1 MYQITNLKF
10 KLLYKF
16 FSKIFLLV
24 LTLII
29 ISLISIFI
37 LINTSKPSNDG
48 ELIINQILDSVSIK
62 KDQWG
67 IPHIEAKNQHDALF
81 AYGYTVAKDR
91 LFQMDLQR
99 RLARGELSEILGEDL
114 LEIDKMFRSYLIAH
128 KAKQYISDT
137 SKISAYALKYIDA
150 YIQGVN
156 YFIKTGP
163 KTIEHRLIGADVR
176 PFDRLDVASMTIY
189 MSFSLM
195 DGIRRDMLFSML
207 KEKISK
213 SDLLLIF
220 PDYAD
225 NNFLTIMEEE
235 IDSIPKRTY
244 PSLDKMNDSAYKK
257 LISYF
262 DLTEKVTGFVPPFHG
277 SNSWVLSPFRSK
289 SGNAILANDPH
300 IGLSKPDVWYEAHIS
315 YPGYNNYGYYI
326 PTIPFPLIGHD
337 DFKAWGMTMFEND
350 EVDLYSETFN
360 PKNENQVL
368 FDGRWVNAQVIKQ
381 QIKVKDKKDEN
392 LSIRVT
398 SHGPIISDYIDGYN
412 GNPLAFSWVFYNLEN
427 PFLDMLYEITIADN
441 ITDFQSSV
449 SKIAS
454 PGLNFSYA
462 DKEGNIAGWATGRLP
477 IRDSSVNAKSILDG
491 SNPNHNIKSYVSFI
505 NNPQMINPK
514 SGVIITAN
522 NLPTANKI
530 EDIPRLDGYFRST
543 DRAQRIYSLLDKQE
557 TWSTE
562 ELKKVQ
568 NDDFLISSLNL
579 NNEIIA
585 SLNTQTKKF
594 SPIETTAFKLLKE
607 WDGNMP
613 IDSKGNSI
621 FQLTIYH
628 ILRETLEPSLGKDY
642 FRIYMN
648 NLDHWD
654 FFKNL
659 MYKKSVPFIRD
670 LTNSKEEVFN
680 NLIYTGFKNAILE
693 ITNKLGN
700 NSNAWEWGNI
710 HTITYEHPLG
720 KVSPLNYIFNLGPFP
735 MPAGNNVINKSMSTP
750 GNHDY
755 KVTSLP
761 STRRLI
767 DIGNPE
773 NSYSIIPSGNSGN
786 FWSKHYDDQLEL
798 FLNGKYR
805 QVNFSK
811 AQVNSNTKHELLL
824 TPN

>member
-1 MYQITNLKF
+1 MYKV
-10 KLLYKF
+10 
-16 FSKIFLLV
+16 FSRIIYLILGLV
-24 LTLII
+24 FATVII
-29 ISLISIFI
+29 IYGTISL
-37 LINTSKPSNDG
+37 SKPSNDG
-48 ELIINQILDSVSIK
+48 KLVVDYILEKVSIK

-67 IPHIEAKNQHDALF
+67 IPHIEAKNQYDALF

-91 LFQMDLQR
+91 LFQMDIQR

-114 LEIDKMFRSYLIAH
+114 IEIDKMFRTYLISY
-128 KAKQYISDT
+128 KAKQYLSDT
-137 SKISAYALKYIDA
+137 SKISPDALKYIDA

-163 KTIEHRLIGADVR
+163 KTIEHRLIREEVR

-213 SDLLLIF
+213 IDLAIIF

-225 NNFLTIMEEE
+225 NNFLTIMEEQ
-235 IDSIPKRTY
+235 IDSIPKRNY
-244 PSLDKMNDSAYKK
+244 SNEDQMSDSAYKK

-262 DLTEKVTGFVPPFHG
+262 DLTEKVTGLVPLFHG
-277 SNSWVLSPFRSK
+277 SNSWVLSPFRSS

-350 EVDLYSETFN
+350 EVDLYKEIFN
-360 PKNENQVL
+360 PENENLVL
-368 FDGRWVNAQVIKQ
+368 FDGKWVNSKVIKE
-381 QIKVKDKKDEN
+381 QIKVKDKNQED
-392 LSIRVT
+392 LTIRVT
-398 SHGPIISDYIDGYN
+398 SHGPIISDYIDGYT
-412 GNPLAFSWVFYNLEN
+412 GSPLAFSWVFYNLEN
-427 PFLDMLYEITIADN
+427 PFFDMLYEITTAND

-449 SKIAS
+449 SKVTS

-462 DKEGNIAGWATGRLP
+462 DEEGNIAWWTSGRLP
-477 IRDSSVNAKSILDG
+477 VRDSNINAKSILDG
-491 SNPNHNIKSYVSFI
+491 SNPNHNIKSYVSFE

-522 NLPTANKI
+522 NLPTANEI
-530 EDIPRLDGYFRST
+530 ESIPRLDGYFRTT
-543 DRAQRIYSLLDKQE
+543 DRAHRIYQLLAQQE
-557 TWSTE
+557 KWSTE
-562 ELKKVQ
+562 ELKKIQ
-568 NDDFLISSLNL
+568 NDDFLFSGLRINK
-579 NNEIIA
+579 EIITALKPLA
-585 SLNTQTKKF
+585 SQF
-594 SPIETTAFKLLKE
+594 SSSESKAYEFLE
-607 WDGNMP
+607 QWDGYMP
-613 IDSKGNSI
+613 VDSKGASI

-628 ILRETLEPSLGKDY
+628 VLKAALEPTLGKDY

-654 FFKNL
+654 FFKNFIF
-659 MYKKSVPFIRD
+659 KKIVPFQVDSLQI
-670 LTNSKEEVFN
+670 NEELRYK
-680 NLIYTGFKNAILE
+680 LIHNGFVNAVNE
-693 ITNKLGN
+693 IKDKLGEDIN
-700 NSNAWEWGNI
+700 NWDWGKI

-720 KVSPLNYIFNLGPFP
+720 KLSPLDYIFNLGPFP
-735 MPAGNNVINKSMSTP
+735 IPGANNVINKSMSTP

-767 DIGNPE
+767 DIGSPE
-773 NSYSIIPSGNSGN
+773 NSYSIVPSGNSGN
-786 FWSKHYDDQLEL
+786 FWSDHYEDQLNL

-805 QVNFSK
+805 KINFSK
-811 AQVNSNTKHELLL
+811 GQINSNLSHELLL

>member
-1 MYQITNLKF
+1 MNKNF
-10 KLLYKF
+10 ARF
-16 FSKIFLLV
+16 IFVFIALV
-24 LTLII
+24 FTII
-29 ISLISIFI
+29 ISIYSII
-37 LINTSKPSNDG
+37 VISKPSNDG
-48 ELIINQILDSVSIK
+48 KLVVNEILSNVTVK

-114 LEIDKMFRSYLIAH
+114 VEIDKMFRTYLISY

-137 SKISAYALKYIDA
+137 SKINPDALKYIDA

-163 KTIEHRLIGADVR
+163 KTIEHRLIGEDVR

-213 SDLLLIF
+213 TDLAIIF

-235 IDSIPKRTY
+235 IDSIPKRNY
-244 PSLDKMNDSAYKK
+244 PSEQQMNDSAYEK

-262 DLTEKVTGFVPPFHG
+262 DLTEKVTGLVPTFHG
-277 SNSWVLSPFRSK
+277 SNSWVLSPFRST

-337 DFKAWGMTMFEND
+337 DIKAWGMTMFEND

-360 PKNENQVL
+360 PENENQVF
-368 FDGRWVNAQVIKQ
+368 FDGKWVNSQVIKE
-381 QIKVKDKKDEN
+381 QIKVKDKQQED

-412 GNPLAFSWVFYNLEN
+412 GSPLAFSWIFYNLEN
-427 PFLDMLYEITIADN
+427 PFFDMLYEITIAEN

-462 DKEGNIAGWATGRLP
+462 DKKGNIAWWATGRLP
-477 IRDSSVNAKSILDG
+477 IRDSNVNAKSILDG
-491 SNPNHNIKSYVSFI
+491 SNPNHNIKSYVSFE

-514 SGVIITAN
+514 SGIIITAN
-522 NLPTANKI
+522 NLPTANNI
-530 EDIPRLDGYFRST
+530 ESIPRLDGYFRST
-543 DRAQRIYSLLDKQE
+543 DRAHRIYQLLDLKQ

-568 NDDFLISSLNL
+568 NDDFLISGLTINK
-579 NNEIIA
+579 EIISA
-585 SLNTQTKKF
+585 LEPLNGQF
-594 SPIETTAFKLLKE
+594 SNSESKAYEFLKQ
-607 WDGNMP
+607 WDGYMP
-613 IDSKGNSI
+613 IDSKGASI

-628 ILRETLEPSLGKDY
+628 ILKVALEPTLGEDY

-659 MYKKSVPFIRD
+659 MYKKMVPFLVNSIQTMEKV
-670 LTNSKEEVFN
+670 TNEI
-680 NLIYTGFKNAILE
+680 IYKGFVNAVDE
-693 ITNKLGN
+693 INDKLGEDIN
-700 NSNAWEWGNI
+700 NWDWGNI

-720 KVSPLNYIFNLGPFP
+720 KISPLDYIFNLGPFP
-735 MPAGNNVINKSMSTP
+735 IPGANNVINKSMSTP

-755 KVTSLP
+755 KVSSLP

-773 NSYSIIPSGNSGN
+773 NSYSVIPSGNSGN

-805 QVNFSK
+805 KINFSMI
-811 AQVNSNTKHELLL
+811 QVNSNLSHELLL

>member
-1 MYQITNLKF
+1 MYKV
-10 KLLYKF
+10 
-16 FSKIFLLV
+16 FSRIIFVFIALV
-24 LTLII
+24 FTLII
-29 ISLISIFI
+29 SIYSI
-37 LINTSKPSNDG
+37 LEISKPSNDG
-48 ELIINQILDSVSIK
+48 KVVVEEIFEAVSIK

-114 LEIDKMFRSYLIAH
+114 IEIDKMFRTYLISY
-128 KAKQYISDT
+128 KAKQYLSDT
-137 SKISAYALKYIDA
+137 SKISSDALKYIDA

-163 KTIEHRLIGADVR
+163 KTIEHRLIREDVR

-213 SDLLLIF
+213 NDLAIIF

-235 IDSIPKRTY
+235 IDSIPKRNY
-244 PSLDKMNDSAYKK
+244 SSKEQINDSAYKK

-262 DLTEKVTGFVPPFHG
+262 DLTEKVTGLVPPFHG
-277 SNSWVLSPFRSK
+277 SNSWVLSPSRSS

-350 EVDLYSETFN
+350 EVDLYKETFN
-360 PKNENQVL
+360 PENENQVL
-368 FDGRWVNAQVIKQ
+368 FDGKWVNSQVIKE
-381 QIKVKDKKDEN
+381 QIKVKDKSPED
-392 LSIRVT
+392 LTIRVT
-398 SHGPIISDYIDGYN
+398 SHGPIISDYIDGYT
-412 GNPLAFSWVFYNLEN
+412 GSPLAFSWVFYNLEN
-427 PFLDMLYEITIADN
+427 PFFDMLYDVTTSNDIA
-441 ITDFQSSV
+441 DFQSSI
-449 SKIAS
+449 SKVTS
-454 PGLNFSYA
+454 PGLNFSYV
-462 DKEGNIAGWATGRLP
+462 DKEGNIAWWATGRLP
-477 IRDSSVNAKSILDG
+477 VRDSNINAKSILDG
-491 SNPNHNIKSYVSFI
+491 SNPDHNIKSYVSFE

-522 NLPTANKI
+522 NLPTANEI
-530 EDIPRLDGYFRST
+530 ESIPRLDGYFRST
-543 DRAQRIYSLLDKQE
+543 DRAHRIYQLLAQKE

-562 ELKKVQ
+562 ELKKIQ
-568 NDDFLISSLNL
+568 NDDFLISGLIINKEITAAL
-579 NNEIIA
+579 DPFNN
-585 SLNTQTKKF
+585 QF
-594 SPIETTAFKLLKE
+594 SPSESKAYQLLKT

-613 IDSKGNSI
+613 VDSKGACV

-628 ILRETLEPSLGKDY
+628 VLKVTLEPTLGKDY

-659 MYKKSVPFIRD
+659 MYKKTVPFQEES
-670 LTNSKEEVFN
+670 LQSNEKVTNE
-680 NLIYTGFKNAILE
+680 LIYNGFVNAVDE
-693 ITNKLGN
+693 INEKLGVDIN
-700 NSNAWEWGNI
+700 NWDWGNI
-710 HTITYEHPLG
+710 HTITFEHPLG
-720 KVSPLNYIFNLGPFP
+720 KVSPLDYIFNLGPFP

-755 KVTSLP
+755 KVSSLP

-773 NSYSIIPSGNSGN
+773 NSYAIIPSGNSGN
-786 FWSKHYDDQLEL
+786 FWSNHYDDQLNL
-798 FLNGKYR
+798 FLDGKYR
-805 QVNFSK
+805 KINFSK
-811 AQVNSNTKHELLL
+811 PQINSNLSHELLL
-824 TPN
+824 TPK

>member
-1 MYQITNLKF
+1 MYKV
-10 KLLYKF
+10 
-16 FSKIFLLV
+16 FSRIIFV
-24 LTLII
+24 FIGFVFTLII
-29 ISLISIFI
+29 SIFSI
-37 LINTSKPSNDG
+37 LEISKPSNDG
-48 ELIINQILDSVSIK
+48 KVVVEEIFEAVSIK

-114 LEIDKMFRSYLIAH
+114 IEIDKMFRTYLISY
-128 KAKQYISDT
+128 KAKQYLSDT
-137 SKISAYALKYIDA
+137 SKISSDALKYIDA

-163 KTIEHRLIGADVR
+163 KTIEHRLIREDVR

-213 SDLLLIF
+213 NDLAIIF

-235 IDSIPKRTY
+235 IDSIPKRNY
-244 PSLDKMNDSAYKK
+244 SNDEQMNDSAYKK

-262 DLTEKVTGFVPPFHG
+262 DLTEKVTGLVPPFHG
-277 SNSWVLSPFRSK
+277 SNSWVLSPSRSS

-350 EVDLYSETFN
+350 EVDLYKETFN
-360 PKNENQVL
+360 PENENQVF
-368 FDGRWVNAQVIKQ
+368 FDGKWVNSQEINE
-381 QIKVKDKKDEN
+381 QIKVKDKSPEDLN
-392 LSIRVT
+392 IRVT
-398 SHGPIISDYIDGYN
+398 SHGPIISDYIDGYT
-412 GNPLAFSWVFYNLEN
+412 GSPLAFSWVFYNLEN
-427 PFLDMLYEITIADN
+427 PFFDMLYDVTTSNDIA
-441 ITDFQSSV
+441 DFQSSI
-449 SKIAS
+449 SKVTS
-454 PGLNFSYA
+454 PGLNFSYV
-462 DKEGNIAGWATGRLP
+462 DKEGNIAWWATGRLP
-477 IRDSSVNAKSILDG
+477 VRDSNINAKSILDG
-491 SNPNHNIKSYVSFI
+491 SNPDHNIKSYVSFE

-522 NLPTANKI
+522 NLPTANEI
-530 EDIPRLDGYFRST
+530 ESIPRLDGYFRST
-543 DRAQRIYSLLDKQE
+543 DRAHRIYQLLAQKE

-562 ELKKVQ
+562 ELKKIQ
-568 NDDFLISSLNL
+568 NDDFLISGLIINKEITAALEPL
-579 NNEIIA
+579 NN
-585 SLNTQTKKF
+585 QF
-594 SPIETTAFKLLKE
+594 SPSESKAYQLLKT

-613 IDSKGNSI
+613 VDSKGACV

-628 ILRETLEPSLGKDY
+628 VLKVTLEPTLGKDY

-659 MYKKSVPFIRD
+659 MYKKTVPFQEES
-670 LTNSKEEVFN
+670 LQSNEKVTNE
-680 NLIYTGFKNAILE
+680 LIYNGFVNAVDE
-693 ITNKLGN
+693 INEKLGLDIN
-700 NSNAWEWGNI
+700 NWDWGNI
-710 HTITYEHPLG
+710 HTITFEHPLG
-720 KVSPLNYIFNLGPFP
+720 KVSPLDYIFNLGPFP

-755 KVTSLP
+755 KVSSLP

-773 NSYSIIPSGNSGN
+773 NSYAIIPSGNSGN
-786 FWSKHYDDQLEL
+786 FWSNHYDDQLNL
-798 FLNGKYR
+798 FLDGKYR
-805 QVNFSK
+805 KINFSK
-811 AQVNSNTKHELLL
+811 PQINSNLSHELLL
-824 TPN
+824 TPK

>member
-1 MYQITNLKF
+1 MYKV
-10 KLLYKF
+10 
-16 FSKIFLLV
+16 FSRIIFV
-24 LTLII
+24 FIGFVFTLII
-29 ISLISIFI
+29 SIFSI
-37 LINTSKPSNDG
+37 LEISKPSNDG
-48 ELIINQILDSVSIK
+48 KVVVEEIFEAVSIK

-114 LEIDKMFRSYLIAH
+114 IEIDKMFRTYLISY
-128 KAKQYISDT
+128 KAKQYLSDT
-137 SKISAYALKYIDA
+137 SKISSDALKYIDA

-163 KTIEHRLIGADVR
+163 KTIEHRLIREDVR

-213 SDLLLIF
+213 NDLAIIF

-235 IDSIPKRTY
+235 IDSIPKRNY
-244 PSLDKMNDSAYKK
+244 SSKEQINDSAYKK

-262 DLTEKVTGFVPPFHG
+262 DLTEKVTGLVPPFHG
-277 SNSWVLSPFRSK
+277 SNSWVLSPSRSS

-350 EVDLYSETFN
+350 EVDLYKETFN
-360 PKNENQVL
+360 PENENQVF
-368 FDGRWVNAQVIKQ
+368 FDGKWVNSQEINE
-381 QIKVKDKKDEN
+381 QIKVKDKSPEDLN
-392 LSIRVT
+392 IRVT
-398 SHGPIISDYIDGYN
+398 SHGPIISDYIDGYT
-412 GNPLAFSWVFYNLEN
+412 GSPLAFSWVFYNLEN
-427 PFLDMLYEITIADN
+427 PFFDMLYDVTTSNDIA
-441 ITDFQSSV
+441 DFQSSI
-449 SKIAS
+449 SKVTS
-454 PGLNFSYA
+454 PGLNFSYV
-462 DKEGNIAGWATGRLP
+462 DKEGNIAWWATGRLP
-477 IRDSSVNAKSILDG
+477 VRDSNINAKSILDG
-491 SNPNHNIKSYVSFI
+491 SNPDHNIKSYVSFE

-522 NLPTANKI
+522 NLPTANEI
-530 EDIPRLDGYFRST
+530 ESIPRLDGYFRST
-543 DRAQRIYSLLDKQE
+543 DRAHRIYQLLAQKE

-562 ELKKVQ
+562 ELKKIQ
-568 NDDFLISSLNL
+568 NDDFLISGLIINKEITAALEPL
-579 NNEIIA
+579 NN
-585 SLNTQTKKF
+585 QF
-594 SPIETTAFKLLKE
+594 SPSESKAYQLLKT

-613 IDSKGNSI
+613 VDSKGACV

-628 ILRETLEPSLGKDY
+628 VLKVTLEPTLGKDY

-659 MYKKSVPFIRD
+659 MYKKIVPFQEES
-670 LTNSKEEVFN
+670 LQSNEKVTNE
-680 NLIYTGFKNAILE
+680 LIYNGFVNAVDE
-693 ITNKLGN
+693 INEKLGLDIN
-700 NSNAWEWGNI
+700 NWDWGNI
-710 HTITYEHPLG
+710 HTITFEHPLG
-720 KVSPLNYIFNLGPFP
+720 KVSPLDYIFNLGPFP

-755 KVTSLP
+755 KVSSLP

-773 NSYSIIPSGNSGN
+773 NSYAIIPSGNSGN
-786 FWSKHYDDQLEL
+786 FWSNHYDDQLNL
-798 FLNGKYR
+798 FLDGKYR
-805 QVNFSK
+805 KINFSK
-811 AQVNSNTKHELLL
+811 PQINSNLSHELLL
-824 TPN
+824 TPK

>member
-1 MYQITNLKF
+1 M
-10 KLLYKF
+10 
-16 FSKIFLLV
+16 FSRIIY
-24 LTLII
+24 LII
-29 ISLISIFI
+29 GLVFAIVIII
-37 LINTSKPSNDG
+37 YGMVIISKPNNDG
-48 ELIINQILDSVSIK
+48 KVVVDEILETVSIK

-67 IPHIEAKNQHDALF
+67 IPHILAKNQHDALF

-91 LFQMDLQR
+91 LFQMDIQR
-99 RLARGELSEILGEDL
+99 RLAKGELSEILGEDL
-114 LEIDKMFRSYLIAH
+114 IEIDKMFRTYLISN
-128 KAKQYISDT
+128 KAKQYLSDT
-137 SKISAYALKYIDA
+137 SKISSGALKYIDA

-163 KTIEHRLIGADVR
+163 KTIEHRLIGEEVR

-213 SDLLLIF
+213 NDLAIIF

-235 IDSIPKRTY
+235 IDSIPKRNY
-244 PSLDKMNDSAYKK
+244 FNEEQMSDSSYKK

-262 DLTEKVTGFVPPFHG
+262 DLTEKVTGLVPPFHG
-277 SNSWVLSPFRSK
+277 SNSWVLSPSRSS

-350 EVDLYSETFN
+350 EVDLYKETFN
-360 PKNENQVL
+360 PENKNQVF
-368 FDGRWVNAQVIKQ
+368 FDGKWVNSQVIKE
-381 QIKVKDKKDEN
+381 QIKVKDKSPED
-392 LSIRVT
+392 LTIRVT
-398 SHGPIISDYIDGYN
+398 SHGPIISDYIDGYT
-412 GNPLAFSWVFYNLEN
+412 GSPLAFSWVFYNLEN
-427 PFLDMLYEITIADN
+427 PFFDMLYEVTTAND

-449 SKIAS
+449 SKVTS
-454 PGLNFSYA
+454 PGLNFSYV
-462 DKEGNIAGWATGRLP
+462 DKEGNIAWWATGRLP
-477 IRDSSVNAKSILDG
+477 VRDSNINAKSILDG
-491 SNPNHNIKSYVSFI
+491 SNPNHNIKSYVSFE

-522 NLPTANKI
+522 NLPTANEI
-530 EDIPRLDGYFRST
+530 ESIPRLDGYFRST
-543 DRAQRIYSLLDKQE
+543 DRAHRIYQLLDKQE

-562 ELKKVQ
+562 ELKKIQ
-568 NDDFLISSLNL
+568 NDDFLFSGLGIK
-579 NNEIIA
+579 NEIITA
-585 SLNTQTKKF
+585 LKPLAGQFLNAESKAY
-594 SPIETTAFKLLKE
+594 ELLKQ
-607 WDGNMP
+607 WDGYMP
-613 IDSKGNSI
+613 IGSKGASI

-628 ILRETLEPSLGKDY
+628 VLKTALEPTLGKDY

-659 MYKKSVPFIRD
+659 IYKKIVPFQGD
-670 LTNSKEEVFN
+670 SLKVKENVINELLYN
-680 NLIYTGFKNAILE
+680 GFVNAVDE
-693 ITNKLGN
+693 IKDKLGDDIN
-700 NSNAWEWGNI
+700 NWDWGNI

-720 KVSPLNYIFNLGPFP
+720 KLSPLDYIFNLGPFP
-735 MPAGNNVINKSMSTP
+735 IPGANNVINKSMSTP

-755 KVTSLP
+755 KVSSLP

-767 DIGNPE
+767 DIGSPE
-773 NSYSIIPSGNSGN
+773 NSYSVIPSGNSGN
-786 FWSKHYDDQLEL
+786 FWSNHYDDQLNL
-798 FLNGKYR
+798 FINGNYR
-805 QVNFSK
+805 KINFSNE
-811 AQVNSNTKHELLL
+811 QIDRNLSHELLL
-824 TPN
+824 TPK

>member
-1 MYQITNLKF
+1 MYKV
-10 KLLYKF
+10 
-16 FSKIFLLV
+16 FSRIIFVFIGLV
-24 LTLII
+24 FTLII
-29 ISLISIFI
+29 SIFSI
-37 LINTSKPSNDG
+37 LEISKPSNDG
-48 ELIINQILDSVSIK
+48 KVVVEEILEKVYIK

-81 AYGYTVAKDR
+81 AYGYTIAKDR
-91 LFQMDLQR
+91 LFQMDIQR

-114 LEIDKMFRSYLIAH
+114 IEIDKMFRTYLISY
-128 KAKQYISDT
+128 KAKQYLSDT
-137 SKISAYALKYIDA
+137 SKISSDALKYIDA

-163 KTIEHRLIGADVR
+163 KTIEHRLIGEEVR

-207 KEKISK
+207 KDKISK
-213 SDLLLIF
+213 NDLAIIF

-235 IDSIPKRTY
+235 IDSIPKRNY
-244 PSLDKMNDSAYKK
+244 SNEERMSDSAYKK

-262 DLTEKVTGFVPPFHG
+262 NLTEKVTGLVPPFHG
-277 SNSWVLSPFRSK
+277 SNSWVLSPSRSS

-350 EVDLYSETFN
+350 EVDLYRETFN
-360 PKNENQVL
+360 PENENQVF
-368 FDGRWVNAQVIKQ
+368 FDGKWINSQVIKE
-381 QIKVKDKKDEN
+381 QIKVKDKSPED
-392 LSIRVT
+392 LTIRVT
-398 SHGPIISDYIDGYN
+398 SHGPIISDYIDGYK
-412 GNPLAFSWVFYNLEN
+412 GFPLAFSWVFYNLEN
-427 PFLDMLYEITIADN
+427 PFFDMLYDITTANN
-441 ITDFQSSV
+441 ITDFQYSV
-449 SKIAS
+449 SKVTS
-454 PGLNFSYA
+454 PGLNFSYV
-462 DKEGNIAGWATGRLP
+462 DKKGNIAWWATGRLP
-477 IRDSSVNAKSILDG
+477 IRDSNINAKSILDG
-491 SNPNHNIKSYVSFI
+491 SNPNHNIKSYVSFE

-530 EDIPRLDGYFRST
+530 ESIPRLDGYFRST
-543 DRAQRIYSLLDKQE
+543 DRAHRIYQLLDQQKK
-557 TWSTE
+557 WSTE
-562 ELKKVQ
+562 ELKKIQ
-568 NDDFLISSLNL
+568 NDDFLFSGLRINK
-579 NNEIIA
+579 EIITA
-585 SLNTQTKKF
+585 LKPVAGQF
-594 SPIETTAFKLLKE
+594 SNAERKAYEFLKQ
-607 WDGNMP
+607 WDGYML
-613 IDSKGNSI
+613 IDSKGAII

-628 ILRETLEPSLGKDY
+628 VLKAALEPTLGKDY

-654 FFKNL
+654 FFKNIIFN
-659 MYKKSVPFIRD
+659 KIVPFQED
-670 LTNSKEEVFN
+670 SLQSNEKV
-680 NLIYTGFKNAILE
+680 
-693 ITNKLGN
+693 TNKLIYNGFVNAVDEINVKLGLDIN
-700 NSNAWEWGNI
+700 NWEWGNI

-720 KVSPLNYIFNLGPFP
+720 KVSPLDYIFNLGPFP
-735 MPAGNNVINKSMSTP
+735 IPGANNVINKSMSTP

-755 KVTSLP
+755 KVSSLP

-773 NSYSIIPSGNSGN
+773 NSYSIVPSGNSGN
-786 FWSKHYDDQLEL
+786 FWSNHYDDQLNL
-798 FLNGKYR
+798 FLQGMYR
-805 QVNFSK
+805 KINFSK
-811 AQVNSNTKHELLL
+811 GQINSNLSHELLL

>member
-1 MYQITNLKF
+1 
-10 KLLYKF
+10 LYKV
-16 FSKIFLLV
+16 FSRIIYLILGLV
-24 LTLII
+24 FAIVII
-29 ISLISIFI
+29 IYGTISL
-37 LINTSKPSNDG
+37 SKPSNDG
-48 ELIINQILDSVSIK
+48 KVVVDDLLEKVSIK

-91 LFQMDLQR
+91 LFQMDIQR

-114 LEIDKMFRSYLIAH
+114 IEIDKMFRTYLISY
-128 KAKQYISDT
+128 KAKQYLSDT
-137 SKISAYALKYIDA
+137 SKISSDALKYIDA

-163 KTIEHRLIGADVR
+163 KTIEHRLIREKVR

-213 SDLLLIF
+213 NDLAIIF

-235 IDSIPKRTY
+235 IDSIPKRNY
-244 PSLDKMNDSAYKK
+244 SNEEQMSDSSYKK

-262 DLTEKVTGFVPPFHG
+262 DLTEKVTGLVPPFHG
-277 SNSWVLSPFRSK
+277 SNSWVLSPSRSS

-350 EVDLYSETFN
+350 EVDLYKETFN
-360 PKNENQVL
+360 PENENQVF
-368 FDGRWVNAQVIKQ
+368 FDGKWINSQVIKE
-381 QIKVKDKKDEN
+381 QIKVKDKSHED
-392 LSIRVT
+392 LIIRVT
-398 SHGPIISDYIDGYN
+398 SHGPIISDYIDGYT
-412 GNPLAFSWVFYNLEN
+412 GSPLAFSWVFYNLEN
-427 PFLDMLYEITIADN
+427 PFFDMLYEVTTAND

-449 SKIAS
+449 SKVTS
-454 PGLNFSYA
+454 PGLNFSYV
-462 DKEGNIAGWATGRLP
+462 DKQGNIAWWATGRLP
-477 IRDSSVNAKSILDG
+477 VRDSNINAKSILDG
-491 SNPNHNIKSYVSFI
+491 SNPDHNIKSYVSFE

-522 NLPTANKI
+522 NLPTANEI
-530 EDIPRLDGYFRST
+530 GSIPRLDGYFRST
-543 DRAQRIYSLLDKQE
+543 DRAHRIYQLLDQKE

-562 ELKKVQ
+562 ELKKIQ
-568 NDDFLISSLNL
+568 CDDFLFSGLRINK
-579 NNEIIA
+579 EI
-585 SLNTQTKKF
+585 
-594 SPIETTAFKLLKE
+594 TTALKPLAIQFSSSE
-607 WDGNMP
+607 SKAYEFLEQWDGYMP
-613 IDSKGNSI
+613 VDSKGASI

-628 ILRETLEPSLGKDY
+628 VLKAALEPTLGKDY

-659 MYKKSVPFIRD
+659 MYKKIVPFQEQS
-670 LTNSKEEVFN
+670 LQSNEKVTNE
-680 NLIYTGFKNAILE
+680 LIYNGFVSAVDE
-693 ITNKLGN
+693 IKDKLGEDIN
-700 NSNAWEWGNI
+700 NWDWGNI

-720 KVSPLNYIFNLGPFP
+720 KVSPLDYIFNLGPFP
-735 MPAGNNVINKSMSTP
+735 IPGANNVINKSMSNP

-755 KVTSLP
+755 KVSSLP

-767 DIGNPE
+767 DIGSPE
-773 NSYSIIPSGNSGN
+773 NSYSVVPSGNSGN
-786 FWSKHYDDQLEL
+786 FWSDHYDDQLDL

-805 QVNFSK
+805 KINFSK
-811 AQVNSNTKHELLL
+811 SQINSNLSHELLL

>member
-1 MYQITNLKF
+1 M
-10 KLLYKF
+10 
-16 FSKIFLLV
+16 FSRIIY
-24 LTLII
+24 LII
-29 ISLISIFI
+29 GLVFAIVIII
-37 LINTSKPSNDG
+37 YGMVIISKPNNDG
-48 ELIINQILDSVSIK
+48 KVVVDEILETVSIK

-67 IPHIEAKNQHDALF
+67 IPHILAKNQHDALF

-99 RLARGELSEILGEDL
+99 RLAKGELSEILGEDL
-114 LEIDKMFRSYLIAH
+114 IEIDKMFRTYLISN
-128 KAKQYISDT
+128 KAKQYLSDT
-137 SKISAYALKYIDA
+137 SKISSGALKYIDA

-163 KTIEHRLIGADVR
+163 KTIEHRLIGEEVR

-213 SDLLLIF
+213 NDLAIIF

-235 IDSIPKRTY
+235 IDSIPKRNY
-244 PSLDKMNDSAYKK
+244 FNEEQMSDSSYKK

-262 DLTEKVTGFVPPFHG
+262 DLTEKVTGLVPPFHG
-277 SNSWVLSPFRSK
+277 SNSWVLSPSRSS

-350 EVDLYSETFN
+350 EVDLYKETFN
-360 PKNENQVL
+360 PENKNQVF
-368 FDGRWVNAQVIKQ
+368 FDGKWVNSQVIKE
-381 QIKVKDKKDEN
+381 QIKVKDKSPED
-392 LSIRVT
+392 LTIRVT
-398 SHGPIISDYIDGYN
+398 SHGPIISDYIDGYT
-412 GNPLAFSWVFYNLEN
+412 GSPLAFSWVFYNLEN
-427 PFLDMLYEITIADN
+427 PFFDMLYEVTTAND

-449 SKIAS
+449 SKVTS
-454 PGLNFSYA
+454 PGLNFSYV
-462 DKEGNIAGWATGRLP
+462 DKEGNIAWWATGRLP
-477 IRDSSVNAKSILDG
+477 VRDSNINAKSILDG
-491 SNPNHNIKSYVSFI
+491 SNPNHNIKSYVSFE

-522 NLPTANKI
+522 NLPTANEI
-530 EDIPRLDGYFRST
+530 ESIPRLDGYFRST
-543 DRAQRIYSLLDKQE
+543 DRAHRIYQLLDKQE

-562 ELKKVQ
+562 ELKKIQ
-568 NDDFLISSLNL
+568 NDDFLFSGLGIK
-579 NNEIIA
+579 NEIITA
-585 SLNTQTKKF
+585 LKPLAGQFLNAESKAY
-594 SPIETTAFKLLKE
+594 ELLKQ
-607 WDGNMP
+607 WDGYMP
-613 IDSKGNSI
+613 IGSKGASI

-628 ILRETLEPSLGKDY
+628 VLKTALEPTLGKDY

-659 MYKKSVPFIRD
+659 IYKKIVPFQGDSLKI
-670 LTNSKEEVFN
+670 KENVINE
-680 NLIYTGFKNAILE
+680 LIYNGFVNAVDE
-693 ITNKLGN
+693 IKDKLGDDIN
-700 NSNAWEWGNI
+700 NWDWGNI

-720 KVSPLNYIFNLGPFP
+720 KLSPLDYIFNLGPFP
-735 MPAGNNVINKSMSTP
+735 IPGANNVINKSMSTP

-755 KVTSLP
+755 KVSSLP

-767 DIGNPE
+767 DIGSPE
-773 NSYSIIPSGNSGN
+773 NSYSVIPSGNSGN
-786 FWSKHYDDQLEL
+786 FWSNHYDDQLNL
-798 FLNGKYR
+798 FINGNYR
-805 QVNFSK
+805 EINFSNE
-811 AQVNSNTKHELLL
+811 QINRNLSHELLL
-824 TPN
+824 TPK

>member
-1 MYQITNLKF
+1 MSGLFNFIG
-10 KLLYKF
+10 LYKVFLRF
-16 FSKIFLLV
+16 FYLILGLV
-24 LTLII
+24 FAILII
-29 ISLISIFI
+29 IYGIII
-37 LINTSKPSNDG
+37 ISKPSNDG
-48 ELIINQILDSVSIK
+48 KVVVKGILDTVSIK

-114 LEIDKMFRSYLIAH
+114 VEIDKMFRTYLISY
-128 KAKQYISDT
+128 KANQYISDT
-137 SKISAYALKYIDA
+137 SKISSDALKYIDA

-163 KTIEHRLIGADVR
+163 KTIEHRLIGEEVR

-213 SDLLLIF
+213 NDLSIIF

-235 IDSIPKRTY
+235 IDSIPKRNY
-244 PSLDKMNDSAYKK
+244 SSEEQINDSAYKK

-262 DLTEKVTGFVPPFHG
+262 DLTQKVTGFVPPFHG
-277 SNSWVLSPFRSK
+277 SNSWVLSPSRSS

-315 YPGYNNYGYYI
+315 YPGSNNYGYYI

-350 EVDLYSETFN
+350 EVDLYRETFN
-360 PKNENQVL
+360 PENENQVF
-368 FDGRWVNAQVIKQ
+368 FDGKWVNSQVIKE
-381 QIKVKDKKDEN
+381 QIKVKDKEQEE
-392 LSIRVT
+392 LTIRVT
-398 SHGPIISDYIDGYN
+398 SHGPIISDYIDGYKAS
-412 GNPLAFSWVFYNLEN
+412 PLAFSWVFYNLEN
-427 PFLDMLYEITIADN
+427 PFFDMLYEITIADN
-441 ITDFQSSV
+441 IIDFQSSI
-449 SKIAS
+449 SKVTS

-462 DKEGNIAGWATGRLP
+462 DKNGNIAWWATGRLP
-477 IRDSSVNAKSILDG
+477 IRDSSINAKSILDG
-491 SNPNHNIKSYVSFI
+491 SNPYHNIKSYVSFE

-530 EDIPRLDGYFRST
+530 ESIPRLDGYFRST
-543 DRAQRIYSLLDKQE
+543 DRAHRIYQLLAQQE

-562 ELKKVQ
+562 ELKKIQ
-568 NDDFLISSLNL
+568 NDDFLISGLKI
-579 NNEIIA
+579 NNELITA
-585 SLNTQTKKF
+585 LKPQNNQF
-594 SPIETTAFKLLKE
+594 SSSENKAYQLLKS
-607 WDGNMP
+607 WDGSMS
-613 IDSKGNSI
+613 IGSKGASI
-621 FQLTIYH
+621 FQLTIYQV
-628 ILRETLEPSLGKDY
+628 LKVALEPTLGKEY

-659 MYKKSVPFIRD
+659 IYKKIVPFKEDSI
-670 LTNSKEEVFN
+670 LSNEEVTN
-680 NLIYTGFKNAILE
+680 ELIYNGFVNAVDE
-693 ITNKLGN
+693 INNKLGEDVN
-700 NSNAWEWGNI
+700 NWDWGNI

-720 KVSPLNYIFNLGPFP
+720 KISPLDYIFNLGPFP
-735 MPAGNNVINKSMSTP
+735 IPGANNVINKSMSTT

-767 DIGNPE
+767 DIGSPE
-773 NSYSIIPSGNSGN
+773 NSYSIVPSGNSGN
-786 FWSKHYDDQLEL
+786 FWSDHYDDQLNL

-805 QVNFSK
+805 KINFSK
-811 AQVNSNTKHELLL
+811 GQINSNLSHELLL
-824 TPN
+824 IPN

>member
-1 MYQITNLKF
+1 M
-10 KLLYKF
+10 
-16 FSKIFLLV
+16 FSKIIYLILGLV
-24 LTLII
+24 FSIVII
-29 ISLISIFI
+29 IYWTISL
-37 LINTSKPSNDG
+37 SKPSNDG
-48 ELIINQILDSVSIK
+48 KVVVDEILEKVSIK

-91 LFQMDLQR
+91 LFQMDIQR

-114 LEIDKMFRSYLIAH
+114 IEIDKMFRTYLISN
-128 KAKQYISDT
+128 KAKQYLSDT
-137 SKISAYALKYIDA
+137 SKISSDALKYIDA
-150 YIQGVN
+150 YVQGVN

-163 KTIEHRLIGADVR
+163 KTIEHRLIGEEIR
-176 PFDRLDVASMTIY
+176 SFDRLDVASMTIY

-213 SDLLLIF
+213 NDLAIIF

-235 IDSIPKRTY
+235 IDSIPKRNY
-244 PSLDKMNDSAYKK
+244 SNKERMSDSAYKK

-262 DLTEKVTGFVPPFHG
+262 DLTEKVTGLVPPFHG
-277 SNSWVLSPFRSK
+277 SNSWVLSPSRSS

-350 EVDLYSETFN
+350 EVDLYKETFN
-360 PKNENQVL
+360 PENENQVF
-368 FDGRWVNAQVIKQ
+368 FDGKWENSQEIKE
-381 QIKVKDKKDEN
+381 QIKVKDKSHED
-392 LSIRVT
+392 LTIRVT
-398 SHGPIISDYIDGYN
+398 SHGPIISDYIDGYT
-412 GNPLAFSWVFYNLEN
+412 GFPLAFSWVFYNLEN
-427 PFLDMLYEITIADN
+427 PFFDMLYEVTIADN

-449 SKIAS
+449 SKVTS

-462 DKEGNIAGWATGRLP
+462 DKEGNIAWWATGRLP
-477 IRDSSVNAKSILDG
+477 VRDSNINAKSILDG
-491 SNPNHNIKSYVSFI
+491 SNPDHNIKSYVSFE

-522 NLPTANKI
+522 NLPTANEI
-530 EDIPRLDGYFRST
+530 ESIPRLDGYFRST
-543 DRAQRIYSLLDKQE
+543 DRAHRIYQLLDKQE
-557 TWSTE
+557 KWSTE
-562 ELKKVQ
+562 ELKKIQ
-568 NDDFLISSLNL
+568 NDDFLFSGLRINK
-579 NNEIIA
+579 EIITALKPLA
-585 SLNTQTKKF
+585 SQF
-594 SPIETTAFKLLKE
+594 SSSESKAYEFLE
-607 WDGNMP
+607 QWDGYMP
-613 IDSKGNSI
+613 INSKGASI

-628 ILRETLEPSLGKDY
+628 VLKAALETTLGKDY

-659 MYKKSVPFIRD
+659 IYKKIVPFQGD
-670 LTNSKEEVFN
+670 SLQSNEKV
-680 NLIYTGFKNAILE
+680 
-693 ITNKLGN
+693 TNKLIYNGFVNAVDEITYKLGEDIN
-700 NSNAWEWGNI
+700 NWDWGNI
-710 HTITYEHPLG
+710 HTISYEHPLG
-720 KVSPLNYIFNLGPFP
+720 KVSPLDYIFNLGPFP
-735 MPAGNNVINKSMSTP
+735 IPGANNVINKSMSTP

-767 DIGNPE
+767 DIGSPE
-773 NSYSIIPSGNSGN
+773 NSYSIVPSGNSGN
-786 FWSKHYDDQLEL
+786 FWSDHYDDQLNL

-805 QVNFSK
+805 KINFSK
-811 AQVNSNTKHELLL
+811 GQINSNLSHELLL

>member
-1 MYQITNLKF
+1 MNKV
-10 KLLYKF
+10 
-16 FSKIFLLV
+16 FSRIIYLILGLAFV
-24 LTLII
+24 II
-29 ISLISIFI
+29 IIIYGI
-37 LINTSKPSNDG
+37 VNISKPSNDG
-48 ELIINQILDSVSIK
+48 KLVVDDILEKVSIK

-91 LFQMDLQR
+91 LFQMDIQR

-114 LEIDKMFRSYLIAH
+114 IEIDKMFRTYLISF
-128 KAKQYISDT
+128 KAKQYLSDT
-137 SKISAYALKYIDA
+137 SKISSDALKYIDA

-163 KTIEHRLIGADVR
+163 KTIEHRLIREEVR

-213 SDLLLIF
+213 NDLAIIF

-235 IDSIPKRTY
+235 IDSIPKRNY
-244 PSLDKMNDSAYKK
+244 SNEENMSDSSYKK

-262 DLTEKVTGFVPPFHG
+262 DLTEKVTGLVPPFHG
-277 SNSWVLSPFRSK
+277 SNSWVLSPFRSA

-350 EVDLYSETFN
+350 EVDLYKEIFN
-360 PKNENQVL
+360 PKNKNQVL
-368 FDGRWVNAQVIKQ
+368 FDGKWVNSKVIKE
-381 QIKVKDKKDEN
+381 QIKVKDKNQED
-392 LSIRVT
+392 LAIRVT
-398 SHGPIISDYIDGYN
+398 SHGPIISDYIDGYT
-412 GNPLAFSWVFYNLEN
+412 GSPLAFSWVFYNLEN
-427 PFLDMLYEITIADN
+427 PFFDMLYDITTANN
-441 ITDFQSSV
+441 ITDFKYSV
-449 SKIAS
+449 SQVTS
-454 PGLNFSYA
+454 PGLNFSYV
-462 DKEGNIAGWATGRLP
+462 DKAGNIAWWASGRLP
-477 IRDSSVNAKSILDG
+477 VRDSNINAKSILDG
-491 SNPNHNIKSYVSFI
+491 SNPNHNIKSYVSFE

-522 NLPTANKI
+522 NLPTANEI
-530 EDIPRLDGYFRST
+530 ESIPRLDGYFRST
-543 DRAQRIYSLLDKQE
+543 DRAHRIHQLLAQQE

-562 ELKKVQ
+562 ELKKIQ
-568 NDDFLISSLNL
+568 NDDFLFSGLRINKELITALKPFATQFSSSESKAYEFL
-579 NNEIIA
+579 E
-585 SLNTQTKKF
+585 Q
-594 SPIETTAFKLLKE
+594 
-607 WDGNMP
+607 WDGYMP
-613 IDSKGNSI
+613 VDSKGASI

-628 ILRETLEPSLGKDY
+628 ILKASLEPTLGKDY

-654 FFKNL
+654 FFKNIL
-659 MYKKSVPFIRD
+659 FKKIVPFQGDTLQSNEGLRD
-670 LTNSKEEVFN
+670 KLIFN
-680 NLIYTGFKNAILE
+680 GFVNAVNE
-693 ITNKLGN
+693 IKDKLGEEIN
-700 NSNAWEWGNI
+700 NWDWGNI

-720 KVSPLNYIFNLGPFP
+720 KLSPLDYIFNLGPFP
-735 MPAGNNVINKSMSTP
+735 IPGANNVINKSMSTP
-750 GNHDY
+750 GNHNY
-755 KVTSLP
+755 KVSSLP

-767 DIGNPE
+767 EIGSPE
-773 NSYSIIPSGNSGN
+773 NSYSIVPSGNSGN
-786 FWSKHYDDQLEL
+786 FWSDHYDDQLNL
-798 FLNGKYR
+798 FLSGKYR
-805 QVNFSK
+805 KINFSK
-811 AQVNSNTKHELLL
+811 EQINSNLSYKLLL

>member
-1 MYQITNLKF
+1 MYKV
-10 KLLYKF
+10 
-16 FSKIFLLV
+16 FSRIIFVFIVLV
-24 LTLII
+24 FTLII
-29 ISLISIFI
+29 SIYSI
-37 LINTSKPSNDG
+37 LEISKPSNDG
-48 ELIINQILDSVSIK
+48 KVVVEEIFETVSIK

-67 IPHIEAKNQHDALF
+67 IPHILAKNQHDALF

-91 LFQMDLQR
+91 LFQMDIQR
-99 RLARGELSEILGEDL
+99 RLAKGELSEILGEDL
-114 LEIDKMFRSYLIAH
+114 IEIDKMFRTYLISN
-128 KAKQYISDT
+128 KAKQYLSDT
-137 SKISAYALKYIDA
+137 SKISSVALNYIDA

-163 KTIEHRLIGADVR
+163 KTIEHRLIGEEVR

-213 SDLLLIF
+213 NDLAIIF

-235 IDSIPKRTY
+235 IDSIPKRNY
-244 PSLDKMNDSAYKK
+244 FNEEQMSDSAYKK

-262 DLTEKVTGFVPPFHG
+262 DLTEKVTGLVPPFHG
-277 SNSWVLSPFRSK
+277 SNSWVLSPSRSS

-350 EVDLYSETFN
+350 EVDLYKETFN
-360 PKNENQVL
+360 PENKNLVF
-368 FDGRWVNAQVIKQ
+368 FDGKWVNSQVIKE
-381 QIKVKDKKDEN
+381 QIKVKDKSPED
-392 LSIRVT
+392 LTIRVT
-398 SHGPIISDYIDGYN
+398 SHGPIISDYIDGYT
-412 GNPLAFSWVFYNLEN
+412 GSPLAFSWVFYNLEN
-427 PFLDMLYEITIADN
+427 PFFDMLYEVTTANN

-449 SKIAS
+449 SKVTS
-454 PGLNFSYA
+454 PGLNFSYV
-462 DKEGNIAGWATGRLP
+462 DKEGNIAWWATGRLTV
-477 IRDSSVNAKSILDG
+477 RDSNINAKSILDG
-491 SNPNHNIKSYVSFI
+491 SNPNHNIKSYVSFE

-522 NLPTANKI
+522 NLPTANEI
-530 EDIPRLDGYFRST
+530 ESIPRLDGYFRSA
-543 DRAQRIYSLLDKQE
+543 DRAHRIYQLLDKQE

-562 ELKKVQ
+562 ELKKIQ
-568 NDDFLISSLNL
+568 NDDFLFSGLGIK
-579 NNEIIA
+579 NEIITA
-585 SLNTQTKKF
+585 LKPLAGQFLNAESKAY
-594 SPIETTAFKLLKE
+594 ELLKQ
-607 WDGNMP
+607 WDGYMP
-613 IDSKGNSI
+613 IGSKGASI

-628 ILRETLEPSLGKDY
+628 VLKTALEPNLGKDY

-659 MYKKSVPFIRD
+659 IYKKIVPFQGD
-670 LTNSKEEVFN
+670 SPKVKE
-680 NLIYTGFKNAILE
+680 NLINELIYNGFVNAVDE
-693 ITNKLGN
+693 IKDKLGDDIN
-700 NSNAWEWGNI
+700 NWDWGNI

-720 KVSPLNYIFNLGPFP
+720 KLSPLDYIFNLGPFP
-735 MPAGNNVINKSMSTP
+735 IPGANNVINKSMSTP

-755 KVTSLP
+755 KVSSLP

-767 DIGNPE
+767 DIGSPE
-773 NSYSIIPSGNSGN
+773 NSYSVIPSGNSGN
-786 FWSKHYDDQLEL
+786 FWCNHYDDQLNL
-798 FLNGKYR
+798 FINGNYR
-805 QVNFSK
+805 KINFSNE
-811 AQVNSNTKHELLL
+811 QINRNLSHELLL
-824 TPN
+824 TPK

>member
-1 MYQITNLKF
+1 M
-10 KLLYKF
+10 
-16 FSKIFLLV
+16 FSKIIYLILGLV
-24 LTLII
+24 FSIVII
-29 ISLISIFI
+29 IYWTISL
-37 LINTSKPSNDG
+37 SKPSNDG
-48 ELIINQILDSVSIK
+48 KVVVDEILEKVSIK

-91 LFQMDLQR
+91 LFQMDIQR

-114 LEIDKMFRSYLIAH
+114 IEIDKMFRTYLISN
-128 KAKQYISDT
+128 KAKQYLSDT
-137 SKISAYALKYIDA
+137 SKISSDALKYIDA
-150 YIQGVN
+150 YVQGVN

-163 KTIEHRLIGADVR
+163 KTIEHRLIGEEIR
-176 PFDRLDVASMTIY
+176 SFDRLDVASMTIY

-213 SDLLLIF
+213 NDLAIIF

-235 IDSIPKRTY
+235 IDSIPKRNY
-244 PSLDKMNDSAYKK
+244 SNKERMSDSAYKK

-262 DLTEKVTGFVPPFHG
+262 DLTEKVTGLVPPFHG
-277 SNSWVLSPFRSK
+277 SNSWVLSPSRSS

-350 EVDLYSETFN
+350 EVDLYKETFN
-360 PKNENQVL
+360 PENENQVF
-368 FDGRWVNAQVIKQ
+368 FDGKWENSQEIKE
-381 QIKVKDKKDEN
+381 QIKVKDKSHED
-392 LSIRVT
+392 LTIRVT
-398 SHGPIISDYIDGYN
+398 SHGPIISDYIDGYT
-412 GNPLAFSWVFYNLEN
+412 GFPLAFSWVFYNLEN
-427 PFLDMLYEITIADN
+427 PFFDMLYEVTIADN

-449 SKIAS
+449 SKVTS

-462 DKEGNIAGWATGRLP
+462 DKEGNIAWWATGRLP
-477 IRDSSVNAKSILDG
+477 VRDSNINAKSILDG
-491 SNPNHNIKSYVSFI
+491 SNPDHNIKSYVSFE

-522 NLPTANKI
+522 NLPTANEI
-530 EDIPRLDGYFRST
+530 ESIPRLDGYFRST
-543 DRAQRIYSLLDKQE
+543 DRAHRIYQLLDKQE
-557 TWSTE
+557 KWSTE
-562 ELKKVQ
+562 ELKKIQ
-568 NDDFLISSLNL
+568 NDDFLFSGLIINK
-579 NNEIIA
+579 EIITALKPLA
-585 SLNTQTKKF
+585 SQF
-594 SPIETTAFKLLKE
+594 SSSESKAYEFLE
-607 WDGNMP
+607 QWDGYMP
-613 IDSKGNSI
+613 INSKGASI

-628 ILRETLEPSLGKDY
+628 VLKAALETTLGKDY

-659 MYKKSVPFIRD
+659 IYKKIVPFQGD
-670 LTNSKEEVFN
+670 SLQSNEKV
-680 NLIYTGFKNAILE
+680 
-693 ITNKLGN
+693 TNKLIYNGFVNAVDEITYKLGEDIN
-700 NSNAWEWGNI
+700 NWDWGNI
-710 HTITYEHPLG
+710 HTISYEHPLG
-720 KVSPLNYIFNLGPFP
+720 KVSPLDYIFNLGPFP
-735 MPAGNNVINKSMSTP
+735 IPGANNVINKSMSTP

-767 DIGNPE
+767 DIGSPE
-773 NSYSIIPSGNSGN
+773 NSYSIVPSGNSGN
-786 FWSKHYDDQLEL
+786 FWSDHYDDQLNL

-805 QVNFSK
+805 KINFSK
-811 AQVNSNTKHELLL
+811 GQINSNLSHELLL
-824 TPN
+824 IPN

>member
-1 MYQITNLKF
+1 M
-10 KLLYKF
+10 
-16 FSKIFLLV
+16 FSRIIYLILGLV
-24 LTLII
+24 FAIVII
-29 ISLISIFI
+29 IYGTITL
-37 LINTSKPSNDG
+37 SKPSNDG
-48 ELIINQILDSVSIK
+48 KVVVDEISEKVSIK

-81 AYGYTVAKDR
+81 AYGYTIAKDR

-114 LEIDKMFRSYLIAH
+114 VDIDKMFRTYLISN
-128 KAKQYISDT
+128 KAKQYLSDT
-137 SKISAYALKYIDA
+137 SKISSDALKYIDA
-150 YIQGVN
+150 YIKGVN

-163 KTIEHRLIGADVR
+163 KTIEHRLIGEDVR

-213 SDLLLIF
+213 NDLSIIF
-220 PDYAD
+220 PDYSD

-235 IDSIPKRTY
+235 IDSIPKRNY
-244 PSLDKMNDSAYKK
+244 SSKEQINDSAYKK

-262 DLTEKVTGFVPPFHG
+262 DLTEKVTGLVPPFHG
-277 SNSWVLSPFRSK
+277 SNSWVLSPFRST

-350 EVDLYSETFN
+350 EVDLYKETFN
-360 PKNENQVL
+360 PENENQVL
-368 FDGRWVNAQVIKQ
+368 FDGKWVNSQVIKE
-381 QIKVKDKKDEN
+381 QIKVKDKSPED
-392 LSIRVT
+392 LTIRVT
-398 SHGPIISDYIDGYN
+398 SHGPIISDYIDGYT
-412 GNPLAFSWVFYNLEN
+412 GFPLAFSWVFYNLDN
-427 PFLDMLYEITIADN
+427 PFFDMLYEVTTAND
-441 ITDFQSSV
+441 ITDFKTSV
-449 SKIAS
+449 SKVTS
-454 PGLNFSYA
+454 PGLNFSYV
-462 DKEGNIAGWATGRLP
+462 DKKGNIAWWATGRLP
-477 IRDSSVNAKSILDG
+477 VRDSNINAKSILDG
-491 SNPNHNIKSYVSFI
+491 SNPDHNIKSYVSFE

-522 NLPTANKI
+522 NLPTANEI
-530 EDIPRLDGYFRST
+530 ESIPRLDGYFRST
-543 DRAQRIYSLLDKQE
+543 DRAHRIYQLLAQKE

-562 ELKKVQ
+562 ELKKIQ
-568 NDDFLISSLNL
+568 NDDFLISGLIINKEITAALDPL
-579 NNEIIA
+579 NN
-585 SLNTQTKKF
+585 QF
-594 SPIETTAFKLLKE
+594 SPSESKAYQLLKT

-613 IDSKGNSI
+613 VDSKGACV

-628 ILRETLEPSLGKDY
+628 VLKVTLEPTLGKDY

-659 MYKKSVPFIRD
+659 MYKKTVPFQEES
-670 LTNSKEEVFN
+670 LQSNEKVTNE
-680 NLIYTGFKNAILE
+680 LIYNGFVNAVDE
-693 ITNKLGN
+693 INEKLGLDIN
-700 NSNAWEWGNI
+700 NWDWGNI
-710 HTITYEHPLG
+710 HTITFEHPLG
-720 KVSPLNYIFNLGPFP
+720 KVSPLDYIFNLGPFP

-755 KVTSLP
+755 KVSSLP

-773 NSYSIIPSGNSGN
+773 NSYAIIPSGNSGN
-786 FWSKHYDDQLEL
+786 FWSNHYDDQLNL
-798 FLNGKYR
+798 FLDGKYR
-805 QVNFSK
+805 KINFSK
-811 AQVNSNTKHELLL
+811 PQINSNLSHELLL
-824 TPN
+824 TPK

>member
-1 MYQITNLKF
+1 MYNV
-10 KLLYKF
+10 
-16 FSKIFLLV
+16 FSKIIYLILGLV
-24 LTLII
+24 FAIVII
-29 ISLISIFI
+29 IYWTISL
-37 LINTSKPSNDG
+37 SKPSNDG
-48 ELIINQILDSVSIK
+48 KVVVDEILEKVSIK

-91 LFQMDLQR
+91 LFQMDIQR

-114 LEIDKMFRSYLIAH
+114 IEIDKMFRTYLISY
-128 KAKQYISDT
+128 KAKQYLSDT
-137 SKISAYALKYIDA
+137 SKISSDALKYIDA

-163 KTIEHRLIGADVR
+163 KTIEHRLIREEIR

-213 SDLLLIF
+213 NDLAIIF

-235 IDSIPKRTY
+235 IDSIPKRSY
-244 PSLDKMNDSAYKK
+244 SNEEQMSDSAYEK

-262 DLTEKVTGFVPPFHG
+262 DLTEKVTGLVPPFHG
-277 SNSWVLSPFRSK
+277 SNSWVLSPSRSS

-350 EVDLYSETFN
+350 EVDLYKETFN
-360 PKNENQVL
+360 PENENQVF
-368 FDGRWVNAQVIKQ
+368 FDGKWENSQVIKE
-381 QIKVKDKKDEN
+381 QIKVKDNSHED
-392 LSIRVT
+392 LTIRVT
-398 SHGPIISDYIDGYN
+398 SHGPIISDYIDGYT
-412 GNPLAFSWVFYNLEN
+412 GFPLAFSWVFYNLEN
-427 PFLDMLYEITIADN
+427 PFFDMLYEVTIADN

-449 SKIAS
+449 SKVTS
-454 PGLNFSYA
+454 PGLNFSYV
-462 DKEGNIAGWATGRLP
+462 DKQGNIAWWATGRLP
-477 IRDSSVNAKSILDG
+477 VRDSNINAKSILDG
-491 SNPNHNIKSYVSFI
+491 SNPNHNIKSYVSFE

-522 NLPTANKI
+522 NLPTANEI
-530 EDIPRLDGYFRST
+530 ESIPRLDGYFRST
-543 DRAQRIYSLLDKQE
+543 DRAHRIYQLLAQQE
-557 TWSTE
+557 KWSSE
-562 ELKKVQ
+562 ELKKIQ
-568 NDDFLISSLNL
+568 NDDFLFSGLRINK
-579 NNEIIA
+579 EIITALKPLA
-585 SLNTQTKKF
+585 SQF
-594 SPIETTAFKLLKE
+594 SSSESKAYEFLE
-607 WDGNMP
+607 QWDGYMP
-613 IDSKGNSI
+613 VDSKGASI

-628 ILRETLEPSLGKDY
+628 VLKAALEPTLGKDY
-642 FRIYMN
+642 FRIYLN

-654 FFKNL
+654 FFKNFIF
-659 MYKKSVPFIRD
+659 KKIVPFQGDSFQINEK
-670 LTNSKEEVFN
+670 LSNE
-680 NLIYTGFKNAILE
+680 LIYNGFVNAVDE
-693 ITNKLGN
+693 IIYKLGEDIN
-700 NSNAWEWGNI
+700 NWDWGNI

-720 KVSPLNYIFNLGPFP
+720 KVSPLDYIFNLGPFP
-735 MPAGNNVINKSMSTP
+735 IPGANNVINKSMSTP

-767 DIGNPE
+767 DIGSPE
-773 NSYSIIPSGNSGN
+773 NSYSIVPSGNSGN
-786 FWSKHYDDQLEL
+786 FWSDHYDDQLNL

-805 QVNFSK
+805 KINFSK
-811 AQVNSNTKHELLL
+811 EQINSNLSHELLL

>member
-1 MYQITNLKF
+1 MYKV
-10 KLLYKF
+10 
-16 FSKIFLLV
+16 FSRIIFV
-24 LTLII
+24 FIGFVFTLII
-29 ISLISIFI
+29 SIFSI
-37 LINTSKPSNDG
+37 LEISKPSNDG
-48 ELIINQILDSVSIK
+48 KVVVEEIFEAVSIK

-114 LEIDKMFRSYLIAH
+114 IEIDKMFRTYLISY
-128 KAKQYISDT
+128 KAKQYLSDT
-137 SKISAYALKYIDA
+137 SKISSDALKYIDA

-163 KTIEHRLIGADVR
+163 KTIEHRLIREDVR

-213 SDLLLIF
+213 NDLAIIF

-235 IDSIPKRTY
+235 IDSIPKRNY
-244 PSLDKMNDSAYKK
+244 FFKEQINDSAYKK

-262 DLTEKVTGFVPPFHG
+262 DLTEKVTGLVPPFHG
-277 SNSWVLSPFRSK
+277 SNSWVLSPSRSS

-350 EVDLYSETFN
+350 EVDLYKETFN
-360 PKNENQVL
+360 PENENQVF
-368 FDGRWVNAQVIKQ
+368 FDGKWVNSQEINE
-381 QIKVKDKKDEN
+381 QIKVKDKSPEDLN
-392 LSIRVT
+392 IRVT
-398 SHGPIISDYIDGYN
+398 SHGPIISDYIDGYT
-412 GNPLAFSWVFYNLEN
+412 GSPLAFSWVFYNLEN
-427 PFLDMLYEITIADN
+427 PFFDMLYDVTTSNDIA
-441 ITDFQSSV
+441 DFQSSI
-449 SKIAS
+449 SKVTS
-454 PGLNFSYA
+454 PGLNFSYV
-462 DKEGNIAGWATGRLP
+462 DKEGNIAWWATGRLP
-477 IRDSSVNAKSILDG
+477 VRDSNINAKSILDG
-491 SNPNHNIKSYVSFI
+491 SNPDHNIKSYVSFE

-522 NLPTANKI
+522 NLPTANEI
-530 EDIPRLDGYFRST
+530 ESIPRLDGYFRST
-543 DRAQRIYSLLDKQE
+543 DRAHRIYQLLAQKE

-562 ELKKVQ
+562 ELKKIQ
-568 NDDFLISSLNL
+568 NDDFLISGLIINKEITAALEPL
-579 NNEIIA
+579 NN
-585 SLNTQTKKF
+585 QF
-594 SPIETTAFKLLKE
+594 SPSESKAYQLLKT

-613 IDSKGNSI
+613 VDSKGACV

-628 ILRETLEPSLGKDY
+628 VLKVTLEPTLGKDY

-659 MYKKSVPFIRD
+659 MYKKIVPFQEES
-670 LTNSKEEVFN
+670 LQSNEKVTNE
-680 NLIYTGFKNAILE
+680 LIYNGFVNAVDE
-693 ITNKLGN
+693 INEKLGLDIN
-700 NSNAWEWGNI
+700 NWDWGNI
-710 HTITYEHPLG
+710 HTITFEHPLG
-720 KVSPLNYIFNLGPFP
+720 KVSPLDYIFNLGPFP

-755 KVTSLP
+755 KVSSLP

-773 NSYSIIPSGNSGN
+773 NSYAIIPSGNSGN
-786 FWSKHYDDQLEL
+786 FWSNHYDDQLNL
-798 FLNGKYR
+798 FLDGKYR
-805 QVNFSK
+805 KINFSK
-811 AQVNSNTKHELLL
+811 PQINSNLSHELLL
-824 TPN
+824 TPK

>member
-1 MYQITNLKF
+1 MYKV
-10 KLLYKF
+10 
-16 FSKIFLLV
+16 FSRIIYLILGLV
-24 LTLII
+24 FAIVII
-29 ISLISIFI
+29 IYGTISL
-37 LINTSKPSNDG
+37 SKPSNDG
-48 ELIINQILDSVSIK
+48 KVVVDEILEKVSIK

-91 LFQMDLQR
+91 LFQMDIQR

-114 LEIDKMFRSYLIAH
+114 IEIDKMFRTYLISY
-128 KAKQYISDT
+128 KAKQYLSDT
-137 SKISAYALKYIDA
+137 SKISSDALKYIDA

-163 KTIEHRLIGADVR
+163 KTIEHRLIREEVR

-213 SDLLLIF
+213 SDLAIIF

-225 NNFLTIMEEE
+225 NNFLTIMEEQ
-235 IDSIPKRTY
+235 IDSIPKRNY
-244 PSLDKMNDSAYKK
+244 SNEEQMSDSAYEK

-262 DLTEKVTGFVPPFHG
+262 DLTEKVTGLVPPFHG
-277 SNSWVLSPFRSK
+277 SNSWVLSPSRSS

-350 EVDLYSETFN
+350 EVDLYKETFN
-360 PKNENQVL
+360 PENENQVF
-368 FDGRWVNAQVIKQ
+368 FDGKWINSQVIKE
-381 QIKVKDKKDEN
+381 QIKVKDNSPEDLN
-392 LSIRVT
+392 IRVT
-398 SHGPIISDYIDGYN
+398 SHGPIISDYIDGYT
-412 GNPLAFSWVFYNLEN
+412 GSPLAFSWVFYNLEN
-427 PFLDMLYEITIADN
+427 PFFDMLYEVTTANDII
-441 ITDFQSSV
+441 DFQSSV
-449 SKIAS
+449 SKVTS
-454 PGLNFSYA
+454 PGLNFSYV
-462 DKEGNIAGWATGRLP
+462 DKQGNIAWWATGRLP
-477 IRDSSVNAKSILDG
+477 VRDSNINAKSILDG
-491 SNPNHNIKSYVSFI
+491 SNPNHNIKSYVSFE

-522 NLPTANKI
+522 NLPTANEI
-530 EDIPRLDGYFRST
+530 ESIPRLDGYFRST
-543 DRAQRIYSLLDKQE
+543 DRAHRIYQLLAQQE
-557 TWSTE
+557 KWSSE
-562 ELKKVQ
+562 ELKKIQ
-568 NDDFLISSLNL
+568 NDDFLFSGLSINK
-579 NNEIIA
+579 EIITALKPLA
-585 SLNTQTKKF
+585 SQF
-594 SPIETTAFKLLKE
+594 SSSESKAYEFLE
-607 WDGNMP
+607 QWDGYMP
-613 IDSKGNSI
+613 LDSKGASI

-628 ILRETLEPSLGKDY
+628 VLKAALEPTLGKDY

-654 FFKNL
+654 FFKNFIF
-659 MYKKSVPFIRD
+659 KKIVPFQGDSFQINEK
-670 LTNSKEEVFN
+670 LSNE
-680 NLIYTGFKNAILE
+680 LIYNGFVNAVDE
-693 ITNKLGN
+693 IIYKLGEDIN
-700 NSNAWEWGNI
+700 NWDWGNI

-720 KVSPLNYIFNLGPFP
+720 KVSPLDYIFNLGPFP
-735 MPAGNNVINKSMSTP
+735 IPGANNVINKSMSTP

-767 DIGNPE
+767 DIGSPE
-773 NSYSIIPSGNSGN
+773 NSYSIVPSGNSGN
-786 FWSKHYDDQLEL
+786 FWSDHYDDQLNL

-805 QVNFSK
+805 KINFSK
-811 AQVNSNTKHELLL
+811 GQINSNLSHELLL

>member
-1 MYQITNLKF
+1 MNKV
-10 KLLYKF
+10 
-16 FSKIFLLV
+16 FSRIIYLILGLAFTV
-24 LTLII
+24 II
-29 ISLISIFI
+29 IIYGIVHI
-37 LINTSKPSNDG
+37 SKPSNDG
-48 ELIINQILDSVSIK
+48 KVVVDEILEKVSIK

-81 AYGYTVAKDR
+81 AYGYTIAKDR
-91 LFQMDLQR
+91 LFQMDIQR

-114 LEIDKMFRSYLIAH
+114 IEIDKMFRTYLISN
-128 KAKQYISDT
+128 KAKKYLSDT
-137 SKISAYALKYIDA
+137 SKISSDALKYIDA

-163 KTIEHRLIGADVR
+163 KTIEHRLIGEEVR

-213 SDLLLIF
+213 VDLEIIF

-235 IDSIPKRTY
+235 IDYIPKRNY
-244 PSLDKMNDSAYKK
+244 SYEKNMSDSSYKK

-262 DLTEKVTGFVPPFHG
+262 DLTEKLTGLVPPFHG
-277 SNSWVLSPFRSK
+277 SNSWVLSPSRSN

-300 IGLSKPDVWYEAHIS
+300 IGLSKPDVWYEAHVS

-350 EVDLYSETFN
+350 EVDLYKEIFN
-360 PKNENQVL
+360 PKNKNQVL
-368 FDGRWVNAQVIKQ
+368 FDGKWVNSQVIKE
-381 QIKVKDKKDEN
+381 QIKVKGKSQED
-392 LSIRVT
+392 LTIRVT
-398 SHGPIISDYIDGYN
+398 SHGPIISDYIDGYT
-412 GNPLAFSWVFYNLEN
+412 GSPLAFSWVFYNLEN
-427 PFLDMLYEITIADN
+427 PFFDMLYDITTANN
-441 ITDFQSSV
+441 ITDFQYSV
-449 SKIAS
+449 SQVTS
-454 PGLNFSYA
+454 PGLNFSYV
-462 DKEGNIAGWATGRLP
+462 DKAGNIAWWASGRLP
-477 IRDSSVNAKSILDG
+477 VRDSNINAKSILDG
-491 SNPNHNIKSYVSFI
+491 SNPNHNIKSYVSFE
-505 NNPQMINPK
+505 NNPQLINPK

-522 NLPTANKI
+522 NLPTANEI
-530 EDIPRLDGYFRST
+530 ESIPRLDGYFRST
-543 DRAQRIYSLLDKQE
+543 DRAHRIYQLLSQQE

-562 ELKKVQ
+562 ELKKIQ
-568 NDDFLISSLNL
+568 NDDFLLSGLSINM
-579 NNEIIA
+579 EIITA
-585 SLNTQTKKF
+585 LKPFAVQF
-594 SPIETTAFKLLKE
+594 SNVESKAYELLKK
-607 WDGNMP
+607 WDGYMP
-613 IDSKGNSI
+613 VDSKAASI

-628 ILRETLEPSLGKDY
+628 GLKSVLEPTLGKDY

-654 FFKNL
+654 FFKNFIF
-659 MYKKSVPFIRD
+659 KKIVPFQVDSFPINEELRD
-670 LTNSKEEVFN
+670 KLIFN
-680 NLIYTGFKNAILE
+680 GFVNAVNE
-693 ITNKLGN
+693 IKDKLGEDIN
-700 NSNAWEWGNI
+700 NWGWGNI

-720 KVSPLNYIFNLGPFP
+720 KVSPMDYIFNLGPFSIP
-735 MPAGNNVINKSMSTP
+735 GGNNVINKSMSTP

-755 KVTSLP
+755 KVSSLP

-767 DIGNPE
+767 DIGSPE
-773 NSYSIIPSGNSGN
+773 NSYSILPSGNSGN
-786 FWSKHYDDQLEL
+786 FWSNHYDDQLNL

-805 QVNFSK
+805 KINFSK
-811 AQVNSNTKHELLL
+811 EQINSNLSSELLL

>member
-1 MYQITNLKF
+1 M
-10 KLLYKF
+10 
-16 FSKIFLLV
+16 FSRIIY
-24 LTLII
+24 LII
-29 ISLISIFI
+29 GLVFAIVIII
-37 LINTSKPSNDG
+37 YGMVIISKPNNDG
-48 ELIINQILDSVSIK
+48 KVVVDEILETVSIK

-67 IPHIEAKNQHDALF
+67 IPHILAKNQHDALF
-81 AYGYTVAKDR
+81 AYGYTIAKDR
-91 LFQMDLQR
+91 LFQMDIQR
-99 RLARGELSEILGEDL
+99 RLAKGELSEILGEDL
-114 LEIDKMFRSYLIAH
+114 IEIDKMFRTYLISN
-128 KAKQYISDT
+128 KAKQYLSDT
-137 SKISAYALKYIDA
+137 SKISSGALKYIDA

-163 KTIEHRLIGADVR
+163 KTIEHRLIGEEVR

-213 SDLLLIF
+213 NDLAIIF

-235 IDSIPKRTY
+235 IDSIPKRNY
-244 PSLDKMNDSAYKK
+244 FNEEQMSDSSYKK

-262 DLTEKVTGFVPPFHG
+262 DLTEKVTGLVPPFHG
-277 SNSWVLSPFRSK
+277 SNSWVLSPSRSS

-350 EVDLYSETFN
+350 EVDLYKETFN
-360 PKNENQVL
+360 PENKNQVF
-368 FDGRWVNAQVIKQ
+368 FDGKWVNSQVIKE
-381 QIKVKDKKDEN
+381 QIKVKDKSPED
-392 LSIRVT
+392 LTIRVT
-398 SHGPIISDYIDGYN
+398 SHGPIISDYIDGYT
-412 GNPLAFSWVFYNLEN
+412 GSPLAFSWVFYNLEN
-427 PFLDMLYEITIADN
+427 PFFDMLYEVTTAND

-449 SKIAS
+449 SKVTS
-454 PGLNFSYA
+454 PGLNFSYV
-462 DKEGNIAGWATGRLP
+462 DKEGTIAWWATGRLP
-477 IRDSSVNAKSILDG
+477 VRDSNINAKSILDG
-491 SNPNHNIKSYVSFI
+491 SDPNHNIKSYVSFE

-522 NLPTANKI
+522 NLPTANEI
-530 EDIPRLDGYFRST
+530 ESIPRLDGYFRST
-543 DRAQRIYSLLDKQE
+543 DRAHRIYQLLDKQE

-562 ELKKVQ
+562 ELKKIQ
-568 NDDFLISSLNL
+568 NDDFLFSGLGIK
-579 NNEIIA
+579 NEIITA
-585 SLNTQTKKF
+585 LKPLAGQFLNAESKAY
-594 SPIETTAFKLLKE
+594 ELLKQ
-607 WDGNMP
+607 WDGYMP
-613 IDSKGNSI
+613 IGSKGASI

-628 ILRETLEPSLGKDY
+628 VLKTALEPTLGKDY

-659 MYKKSVPFIRD
+659 IYKKIVPFQGDSLKI
-670 LTNSKEEVFN
+670 KENVINE
-680 NLIYTGFKNAILE
+680 LIYNGFVNAVDE
-693 ITNKLGN
+693 IKDKLGDDIN
-700 NSNAWEWGNI
+700 NWDWGNI

-720 KVSPLNYIFNLGPFP
+720 KLSPLDYIFNLGPFP
-735 MPAGNNVINKSMSTP
+735 IPGANNVINKSMSTP

-755 KVTSLP
+755 KVSSLP

-767 DIGNPE
+767 DIGSPE
-773 NSYSIIPSGNSGN
+773 NSYSVIPSGNSGN
-786 FWSKHYDDQLEL
+786 FWSNHYDDQLNL
-798 FLNGKYR
+798 FINGKYR
-805 QVNFSK
+805 KINFSNE
-811 AQVNSNTKHELLL
+811 QINRNLSHELLL
-824 TPN
+824 TPK

>member
-1 MYQITNLKF
+1 MNKV
-10 KLLYKF
+10 
-16 FSKIFLLV
+16 FSRIIYLILGLAFTV
-24 LTLII
+24 II
-29 ISLISIFI
+29 IIYGIVHI
-37 LINTSKPSNDG
+37 SKPSNDG
-48 ELIINQILDSVSIK
+48 KVVVDEILEKVSIK

-91 LFQMDLQR
+91 LFQMDIQR

-114 LEIDKMFRSYLIAH
+114 IEIDKMFRTYLISN
-128 KAKQYISDT
+128 KAKKYLSDT
-137 SKISAYALKYIDA
+137 SKISSDALKYIDA

-163 KTIEHRLIGADVR
+163 KTIEHRLIGEEVR

-207 KEKISK
+207 KEKMSK
-213 SDLLLIF
+213 VDLEIIF

-235 IDSIPKRTY
+235 IDSIPKRNY
-244 PSLDKMNDSAYKK
+244 SNEENMSDSSYKK

-262 DLTEKVTGFVPPFHG
+262 DLTEKLTGLVPPFHG
-277 SNSWVLSPFRSK
+277 SNSWVLSPSRSK

-300 IGLSKPDVWYEAHIS
+300 IGLSKPDVWYEAHVS

-350 EVDLYSETFN
+350 EVDLYKEIFN
-360 PKNENQVL
+360 PKNKNQVL
-368 FDGRWVNAQVIKQ
+368 FDGKWVNSQVIKE
-381 QIKVKDKKDEN
+381 QIKVKGKSQED
-392 LSIRVT
+392 LTIRVT
-398 SHGPIISDYIDGYN
+398 SHGPIISDYIDGYT
-412 GNPLAFSWVFYNLEN
+412 GSPLAFSWVFYNLEN
-427 PFLDMLYEITIADN
+427 PFFDMLYDITTANN
-441 ITDFQSSV
+441 ITDFQYSV
-449 SKIAS
+449 SQVTS
-454 PGLNFSYA
+454 PGLNFSYV
-462 DKEGNIAGWATGRLP
+462 DKAGNIAWWASGRLP
-477 IRDSSVNAKSILDG
+477 VRDSNINAKSILDG
-491 SNPNHNIKSYVSFI
+491 SNPNHNIKSYVSFE
-505 NNPQMINPK
+505 NNPQLINPK

-522 NLPTANKI
+522 NLPTANEI
-530 EDIPRLDGYFRST
+530 ESIPRLDGYFRST
-543 DRAQRIYSLLDKQE
+543 DRAHRIYQLLSQQE

-562 ELKKVQ
+562 ELKKIQ
-568 NDDFLISSLNL
+568 NDDFLLSGLSINM
-579 NNEIIA
+579 EIITA
-585 SLNTQTKKF
+585 LKPFTVQF
-594 SPIETTAFKLLKE
+594 SNVESKAYELLKK
-607 WDGNMP
+607 WDGYMP
-613 IDSKGNSI
+613 VESKGASI

-628 ILRETLEPSLGKDY
+628 VLKSVLEPTLGKDY

-654 FFKNL
+654 FFKNFIF
-659 MYKKSVPFIRD
+659 KKIVPFQVDSLHSNEELRD
-670 LTNSKEEVFN
+670 KHIFN
-680 NLIYTGFKNAILE
+680 GFVNAVNE
-693 ITNKLGN
+693 IKDKLGEDIN
-700 NSNAWEWGNI
+700 NWGWGNI

-720 KVSPLNYIFNLGPFP
+720 KVSPLEYIFNLGPFSIP
-735 MPAGNNVINKSMSTP
+735 GGNNVINKSMSTP

-755 KVTSLP
+755 KVSSLP

-767 DIGNPE
+767 DIGSPE
-773 NSYSIIPSGNSGN
+773 NSYSILPSGNSGN
-786 FWSKHYDDQLEL
+786 FWSNHYDDQLNL

-805 QVNFSK
+805 KINFSK
-811 AQVNSNTKHELLL
+811 EQINSNLSSELLL

>member
-1 MYQITNLKF
+1 MLNKV
-10 KLLYKF
+10 
-16 FSKIFLLV
+16 FSRIIYLILGLAFA
-24 LTLII
+24 II
-29 ISLISIFI
+29 IIIYGI
-37 LINTSKPSNDG
+37 VHISKPSNDG
-48 ELIINQILDSVSIK
+48 KVVVDEILEKVSIQ

-91 LFQMDLQR
+91 LFQMDIQR
-99 RLARGELSEILGEDL
+99 RLARGELSEILGQDL
-114 LEIDKMFRSYLIAH
+114 VEIDKMFRTYLISYN
-128 KAKQYISDT
+128 AKKYLLDT
-137 SKISAYALKYIDA
+137 SKISSDALKYIDA

-163 KTIEHRLIGADVR
+163 KTIEHRLIGEEVR

-235 IDSIPKRTY
+235 IDFISKRNY

-350 EVDLYSETFN
+350 EVYLYSETFN

-368 FDGRWVNAQVIKQ
+368 FDGKWVNTQVIKQ
-381 QIKVKDKKDEN
+381 QIKVKDKKDNN

-412 GNPLAFSWVFYNLEN
+412 GSPLAFSWVFYNLEN
-427 PFLDMLYEITIADN
+427 PFFDMLYEITIADN
-441 ITDFQSSV
+441 ISDFQLSV

-462 DKEGNIAGWATGRLP
+462 DKDCNIAWWATGRLP

-491 SNPNHNIKSYVSFI
+491 SNPNHNIKSYVSFV

-522 NLPTANKI
+522 NLPTTNKI
-530 EDIPRLDGYFRST
+530 EGIPRLDGYFRST

-579 NNEIIA
+579 N
-585 SLNTQTKKF
+585 
-594 SPIETTAFKLLKE
+594 
-607 WDGNMP
+607 
-613 IDSKGNSI
+613 
-621 FQLTIYH
+621 H
-628 ILRETLEPSLGKDY
+628 
-642 FRIYMN
+642 
-648 NLDHWD
+648 
-654 FFKNL
+654 
-659 MYKKSVPFIRD
+659 
-670 LTNSKEEVFN
+670 
-680 NLIYTGFKNAILE
+680 
-693 ITNKLGN
+693 
-700 NSNAWEWGNI
+700 
-710 HTITYEHPLG
+710 
-720 KVSPLNYIFNLGPFP
+720 
-735 MPAGNNVINKSMSTP
+735 
-750 GNHDY
+750 
-755 KVTSLP
+755 
-761 STRRLI
+761 
-767 DIGNPE
+767 
-773 NSYSIIPSGNSGN
+773 
-786 FWSKHYDDQLEL
+786 
-798 FLNGKYR
+798 
-805 QVNFSK
+805 
-811 AQVNSNTKHELLL
+811 
-824 TPN
+824 

>member
-1 MYQITNLKF
+1 MYKV
-10 KLLYKF
+10 
-16 FSKIFLLV
+16 FSRIIYLILGLV
-24 LTLII
+24 FAILIVIYGI
-29 ISLISIFI
+29 ISL
-37 LINTSKPSNDG
+37 TKPSNDG
-48 ELIINQILDSVSIK
+48 KVVVDDILEKVSIK

-91 LFQMDLQR
+91 LFQMDIQR

-114 LEIDKMFRSYLIAH
+114 IEIDKMFRTYLISN
-128 KAKQYISDT
+128 KAKQYLSDT
-137 SKISAYALKYIDA
+137 SKISSDALKYIDA

-163 KTIEHRLIGADVR
+163 KTIEHRLIGEEVR
-176 PFDRLDVASMTIY
+176 QFDRLDVASMTIY

-213 SDLLLIF
+213 NDLAIIF

-225 NNFLTIMEEE
+225 NNFLTIMEEQ
-235 IDSIPKRTY
+235 IDSIPKRNY
-244 PSLDKMNDSAYKK
+244 SNEEQMSDSAYKK

-262 DLTEKVTGFVPPFHG
+262 DLTEKVTGLVPPFHG
-277 SNSWVLSPFRSK
+277 SNSWVLSPSRSA

-350 EVDLYSETFN
+350 EVDLYKEIFN
-360 PKNENQVL
+360 PKNKNQVL
-368 FDGRWVNAQVIKQ
+368 FDGKWVNSQVIKE
-381 QIKVKDKKDEN
+381 QIKVKDKSPEDLN
-392 LSIRVT
+392 IRVT
-398 SHGPIISDYIDGYN
+398 SHGPIISDYIDGYK
-412 GNPLAFSWVFYNLEN
+412 GSPLAFSWVFYNLEN
-427 PFLDMLYEITIADN
+427 PFFDMLYEVTTAND

-449 SKIAS
+449 SKVTS
-454 PGLNFSYA
+454 PGLNFSYV
-462 DKEGNIAGWATGRLP
+462 DKQGNIAWWATGRLP
-477 IRDSSVNAKSILDG
+477 VRDSNINAKSILDG
-491 SNPNHNIKSYVSFI
+491 SNPDHNIKSYISFE

-514 SGVIITAN
+514 IGVIITAN

-530 EDIPRLDGYFRST
+530 ESIPRLDGYFRST
-543 DRAQRIYSLLDKQE
+543 DRAHRIYQLLDKQE
-557 TWSTE
+557 KWSTE
-562 ELKKVQ
+562 ELKKIQ
-568 NDDFLISSLNL
+568 NDDFLFSGLSINM
-579 NNEIIA
+579 EIITA
-585 SLNTQTKKF
+585 LKPFAVQF
-594 SPIETTAFKLLKE
+594 SNVESKAYELLKK
-607 WDGNMP
+607 WDGYMP
-613 IDSKGNSI
+613 VDSKGASI

-628 ILRETLEPSLGKDY
+628 VLKSVLEPTLGKDY

-654 FFKNL
+654 FFKNFIF
-659 MYKKSVPFIRD
+659 KKIVPFQVDSLRSNEELRD
-670 LTNSKEEVFN
+670 K
-680 NLIYTGFKNAILE
+680 LIYNGFENAVNE
-693 ITNKLGN
+693 IKDKLGEDN
-700 NSNAWEWGNI
+700 NNWDWGNI

-720 KVSPLNYIFNLGPFP
+720 KLSPLDYIFNLGPFP
-735 MPAGNNVINKSMSTP
+735 IPGANNVINKSMSTP

-755 KVTSLP
+755 KVSSLP

-767 DIGNPE
+767 DIGSPE
-773 NSYSIIPSGNSGN
+773 DSYSILPSGNSGN
-786 FWSKHYDDQLEL
+786 FWSDHYDDQLNL

-805 QVNFSK
+805 KINFSK
-811 AQVNSNTKHELLL
+811 GLINSNLSHELLL
-824 TPN
+824 IPN

>member
-1 MYQITNLKF
+1 MYKV
-10 KLLYKF
+10 
-16 FSKIFLLV
+16 FSRIIFV
-24 LTLII
+24 FIGFVFTLII
-29 ISLISIFI
+29 SIFSI
-37 LINTSKPSNDG
+37 LEISKPSNDG
-48 ELIINQILDSVSIK
+48 KVVVEEIFEAVSIK

-91 LFQMDLQR
+91 LFQMDIQR

-114 LEIDKMFRSYLIAH
+114 IEIDKMFRTYLISY
-128 KAKQYISDT
+128 KAKQYLSDT
-137 SKISAYALKYIDA
+137 SKISSDALKYIDA

-163 KTIEHRLIGADVR
+163 KTIEHRLIREDVR

-213 SDLLLIF
+213 NDLAIIF

-235 IDSIPKRTY
+235 IDSIPKRNY
-244 PSLDKMNDSAYKK
+244 FFKEQINDSAYKK

-262 DLTEKVTGFVPPFHG
+262 DLTEKVTGLVPPFHG
-277 SNSWVLSPFRSK
+277 SNSWVLSPSRSS

-350 EVDLYSETFN
+350 EVDLYKETFN
-360 PKNENQVL
+360 PENENQVF
-368 FDGRWVNAQVIKQ
+368 FDGKWVNSQEINE
-381 QIKVKDKKDEN
+381 QIKVKDKSPEDLN
-392 LSIRVT
+392 IRVT
-398 SHGPIISDYIDGYN
+398 SHGPIISDYIDGYT
-412 GNPLAFSWVFYNLEN
+412 GSPLAFSWVFYNLEN
-427 PFLDMLYEITIADN
+427 PFFDMLYDVTTSNDIA
-441 ITDFQSSV
+441 DFQSSI
-449 SKIAS
+449 SKVTS
-454 PGLNFSYA
+454 PGLNFSYV
-462 DKEGNIAGWATGRLP
+462 DKEGNIAWWATGRLP
-477 IRDSSVNAKSILDG
+477 VRDSNINAKSILDG
-491 SNPNHNIKSYVSFI
+491 SNPDHNIKSYVSFE

-522 NLPTANKI
+522 NLPTANEI
-530 EDIPRLDGYFRST
+530 ESIPRLDGYFRST
-543 DRAQRIYSLLDKQE
+543 DRAHRIYQLLAQKE

-562 ELKKVQ
+562 ELKKIQ
-568 NDDFLISSLNL
+568 NDDFLISGLIINKEITAALDPL
-579 NNEIIA
+579 NN
-585 SLNTQTKKF
+585 QF
-594 SPIETTAFKLLKE
+594 SPSESKAYQLLKT

-613 IDSKGNSI
+613 VDSKGACV

-628 ILRETLEPSLGKDY
+628 VLKVTLEPTLGKDY

-659 MYKKSVPFIRD
+659 MYKKTVPFQEES
-670 LTNSKEEVFN
+670 LQSNEKVTNE
-680 NLIYTGFKNAILE
+680 LIYNGFVNAVDE
-693 ITNKLGN
+693 INEKLGVDIN
-700 NSNAWEWGNI
+700 NWDWGNI
-710 HTITYEHPLG
+710 HTITFEHPLG
-720 KVSPLNYIFNLGPFP
+720 KVSPLDYIFNLGPFP

-755 KVTSLP
+755 KVSSLP

-773 NSYSIIPSGNSGN
+773 NSYAIIPSGNSGN
-786 FWSKHYDDQLEL
+786 FWSNHYDDQLNL
-798 FLNGKYR
+798 FLDGKYR
-805 QVNFSK
+805 KINFSK
-811 AQVNSNTKHELLL
+811 PQINSNLSHELLL
-824 TPN
+824 TPK

>member
-1 MYQITNLKF
+1 MYKV
-10 KLLYKF
+10 
-16 FSKIFLLV
+16 FSRIIFVFIALV
-24 LTLII
+24 FTLII
-29 ISLISIFI
+29 SIYSI
-37 LINTSKPSNDG
+37 LEISKPSNDG
-48 ELIINQILDSVSIK
+48 KVVVEEIFEAVSIK

-114 LEIDKMFRSYLIAH
+114 IEIDKMFRTYLISY
-128 KAKQYISDT
+128 KAKQYLSDT
-137 SKISAYALKYIDA
+137 SKISSDALKYIDA

-163 KTIEHRLIGADVR
+163 KTIEHRLIREDVR

-213 SDLLLIF
+213 NDLAIIF

-235 IDSIPKRTY
+235 IDSIPKRNY
-244 PSLDKMNDSAYKK
+244 SSKEQINDSAYKK

-262 DLTEKVTGFVPPFHG
+262 DLTEKVTGLVPPFHG
-277 SNSWVLSPFRSK
+277 SNSWVLSPSRSS

-350 EVDLYSETFN
+350 EVDLYKETFN
-360 PKNENQVL
+360 PENENQVF
-368 FDGRWVNAQVIKQ
+368 FDGKWVNSQEINE
-381 QIKVKDKKDEN
+381 QIKVKDKSPEDLN
-392 LSIRVT
+392 IRVT
-398 SHGPIISDYIDGYN
+398 SHGPIISDYIDGYT
-412 GNPLAFSWVFYNLEN
+412 GSPLAFSWVFYNLEN
-427 PFLDMLYEITIADN
+427 PFFDMLYDVTTSNDIA
-441 ITDFQSSV
+441 DFQSSI
-449 SKIAS
+449 SKVTS
-454 PGLNFSYA
+454 PGLNFSYV
-462 DKEGNIAGWATGRLP
+462 DKEGNIAWWATGRLP
-477 IRDSSVNAKSILDG
+477 VRDSNINAKSILDG
-491 SNPNHNIKSYVSFI
+491 SNPDHNIKSYVSFE

-522 NLPTANKI
+522 NLPTANEI
-530 EDIPRLDGYFRST
+530 ESIPRLDGYFRST
-543 DRAQRIYSLLDKQE
+543 DRAHRIYQLLAQKE

-562 ELKKVQ
+562 ELKKIQ
-568 NDDFLISSLNL
+568 NDDFLISGLIINKEITAAL
-579 NNEIIA
+579 DPFNN
-585 SLNTQTKKF
+585 QF
-594 SPIETTAFKLLKE
+594 SPSESKAYQLLKT

-613 IDSKGNSI
+613 VDSKGACV

-628 ILRETLEPSLGKDY
+628 VLKVTLEPTLGKDY

-659 MYKKSVPFIRD
+659 MYKKTVPFQEES
-670 LTNSKEEVFN
+670 LQSNEKVTNE
-680 NLIYTGFKNAILE
+680 LIYNGFVNAVDE
-693 ITNKLGN
+693 INEKLGVDIN
-700 NSNAWEWGNI
+700 NWDWGNI
-710 HTITYEHPLG
+710 HTITFEHPLG
-720 KVSPLNYIFNLGPFP
+720 KVSPLDYIFNLGPFP

-755 KVTSLP
+755 KVSSLP

-773 NSYSIIPSGNSGN
+773 NSYAIIPSGNSGN
-786 FWSKHYDDQLEL
+786 FWSNHYDDQLNL
-798 FLNGKYR
+798 FLDGKYR
-805 QVNFSK
+805 KINFSK
-811 AQVNSNTKHELLL
+811 PQINSNLSHELLL
-824 TPN
+824 TPK

>member
-1 MYQITNLKF
+1 MYKV
-10 KLLYKF
+10 
-16 FSKIFLLV
+16 FSRIIYLILGLV
-24 LTLII
+24 FAILIVIYGI
-29 ISLISIFI
+29 ISLA
-37 LINTSKPSNDG
+37 KPSNDG
-48 ELIINQILDSVSIK
+48 KVVVDDILEKVSIK

-91 LFQMDLQR
+91 LFQMDIQR

-114 LEIDKMFRSYLIAH
+114 IEIDKMFRTYLISN
-128 KAKQYISDT
+128 KAKQYLSDT
-137 SKISAYALKYIDA
+137 SKISSDALKYIDA

-163 KTIEHRLIGADVR
+163 KTIEHRLIGEEVR
-176 PFDRLDVASMTIY
+176 QFDRLDVASMTIY

-213 SDLLLIF
+213 NDLAIIF

-225 NNFLTIMEEE
+225 NNFLTIMEEQ
-235 IDSIPKRTY
+235 IDSIPKRNY
-244 PSLDKMNDSAYKK
+244 SNEEQMSDSAYKK

-262 DLTEKVTGFVPPFHG
+262 DLTEKVTGLVPPFHG
-277 SNSWVLSPFRSK
+277 SNSWVLSPSRSA

-350 EVDLYSETFN
+350 EVDLYKEIFN
-360 PKNENQVL
+360 PKNKNQVL
-368 FDGRWVNAQVIKQ
+368 FDGKWVNSQVIKE
-381 QIKVKDKKDEN
+381 QIKVKDKSPEDLN
-392 LSIRVT
+392 IRVT
-398 SHGPIISDYIDGYN
+398 SHGPIISDYIDGYK
-412 GNPLAFSWVFYNLEN
+412 GSPLAFSWVFYNLEN
-427 PFLDMLYEITIADN
+427 PFFDMLYEVTTAND

-449 SKIAS
+449 SKVTS
-454 PGLNFSYA
+454 PGLNFSYV
-462 DKEGNIAGWATGRLP
+462 DKQGNIAWWATGRLP
-477 IRDSSVNAKSILDG
+477 VRDSNINAKSILDG
-491 SNPNHNIKSYVSFI
+491 SNPDHNIKSYISFE

-530 EDIPRLDGYFRST
+530 ESIPRLDGYFRST
-543 DRAQRIYSLLDKQE
+543 DRAHRIYQLLDKQE
-557 TWSTE
+557 KWSTE
-562 ELKKVQ
+562 ELKKIQ
-568 NDDFLISSLNL
+568 NDDFLFSGLSINM
-579 NNEIIA
+579 EIITA
-585 SLNTQTKKF
+585 LKPFAVQF
-594 SPIETTAFKLLKE
+594 SNVESKAYELLKK
-607 WDGNMP
+607 WDGYMP
-613 IDSKGNSI
+613 VDSKGASI

-628 ILRETLEPSLGKDY
+628 VLKSVLEPTLGKDY

-654 FFKNL
+654 FFKNFIF
-659 MYKKSVPFIRD
+659 KKIVPFQVDSLRSNEELRD
-670 LTNSKEEVFN
+670 K
-680 NLIYTGFKNAILE
+680 LIYNGFENAVNE
-693 ITNKLGN
+693 IKDKLGEDN
-700 NSNAWEWGNI
+700 NNWDWGNI

-720 KVSPLNYIFNLGPFP
+720 KLSPLDYIFNLGPFP
-735 MPAGNNVINKSMSTP
+735 IPGANNVINKSMSTP

-755 KVTSLP
+755 KVSSLP

-767 DIGNPE
+767 DIGSPE
-773 NSYSIIPSGNSGN
+773 NSYSILPSGNSGN
-786 FWSKHYDDQLEL
+786 FWSDHYDDQLNL

-805 QVNFSK
+805 KINFSK
-811 AQVNSNTKHELLL
+811 GQINSNLSHELLL
-824 TPN
+824 IPN

>member
-1 MYQITNLKF
+1 MYKV
-10 KLLYKF
+10 
-16 FSKIFLLV
+16 FSRIIYLILGLV
-24 LTLII
+24 FAIVII
-29 ISLISIFI
+29 IYGTISL
-37 LINTSKPSNDG
+37 SKPSNDG
-48 ELIINQILDSVSIK
+48 KVVVDDILEKVSIK

-91 LFQMDLQR
+91 LFQMDIQR

-114 LEIDKMFRSYLIAH
+114 IEIDKMFRTYLISN
-128 KAKQYISDT
+128 KAKQYLSDT
-137 SKISAYALKYIDA
+137 SKISSDALKYIDA
-150 YIQGVN
+150 YVQGVN

-163 KTIEHRLIGADVR
+163 KTIEHRLIGEEIR
-176 PFDRLDVASMTIY
+176 SFDRLDVASMTIY

-213 SDLLLIF
+213 NDLAIIF

-235 IDSIPKRTY
+235 IDSIPKRNY
-244 PSLDKMNDSAYKK
+244 SNKERMSDSAYKK

-262 DLTEKVTGFVPPFHG
+262 DLTEKVTGLVPPFHG
-277 SNSWVLSPFRSK
+277 SNSWVLSPSRSS

-350 EVDLYSETFN
+350 EVDLYKETFN
-360 PKNENQVL
+360 PENENQVF
-368 FDGRWVNAQVIKQ
+368 FDGKWENSQEIKE
-381 QIKVKDKKDEN
+381 QIKVKDKSHED
-392 LSIRVT
+392 LTIRVT
-398 SHGPIISDYIDGYN
+398 SHGPIISDYIDGYT
-412 GNPLAFSWVFYNLEN
+412 GFPLAFSWVFYNLEN
-427 PFLDMLYEITIADN
+427 PFFDMLYEVTIADN

-449 SKIAS
+449 SKVTS

-462 DKEGNIAGWATGRLP
+462 DKEGNIAWWATGRLP
-477 IRDSSVNAKSILDG
+477 VRDSNINAKSILDG
-491 SNPNHNIKSYVSFI
+491 SNPDHNIKSYVSFE

-522 NLPTANKI
+522 NLPTANEI
-530 EDIPRLDGYFRST
+530 ESIPRLDGYFRST
-543 DRAQRIYSLLDKQE
+543 DRAHRIYQLLDKQE
-557 TWSTE
+557 KWSTE
-562 ELKKVQ
+562 ELKKIQ
-568 NDDFLISSLNL
+568 NDDFLFSGLRINK
-579 NNEIIA
+579 EIITALKPLA
-585 SLNTQTKKF
+585 SQF
-594 SPIETTAFKLLKE
+594 SSSESKAYEFLE
-607 WDGNMP
+607 QWDGYMP
-613 IDSKGNSI
+613 INSKGASI

-628 ILRETLEPSLGKDY
+628 VLKAALETTLGKDY

-659 MYKKSVPFIRD
+659 IYKKIVPFQGD
-670 LTNSKEEVFN
+670 SLQSNEKV
-680 NLIYTGFKNAILE
+680 
-693 ITNKLGN
+693 TNKLIYNGFVNAVDEITYKLGEDIN
-700 NSNAWEWGNI
+700 NWDWGNI
-710 HTITYEHPLG
+710 HTISYEHPLG
-720 KVSPLNYIFNLGPFP
+720 KVSPLDYIFNLGPFP
-735 MPAGNNVINKSMSTP
+735 IPGANNVINKSMSTP

-767 DIGNPE
+767 DIGSPE
-773 NSYSIIPSGNSGN
+773 NSYSIVPSGNSGN
-786 FWSKHYDDQLEL
+786 FWSDHYDDQLNL

-805 QVNFSK
+805 KINFSK
-811 AQVNSNTKHELLL
+811 GQINSNLSHELLL

>member
-1 MYQITNLKF
+1 MYKV
-10 KLLYKF
+10 
-16 FSKIFLLV
+16 FSRIIFV
-24 LTLII
+24 FIGFVFTLII
-29 ISLISIFI
+29 SIFSI
-37 LINTSKPSNDG
+37 LEISKPSNDG
-48 ELIINQILDSVSIK
+48 KVVVEEIFEAVSIK

-114 LEIDKMFRSYLIAH
+114 IEIDKMFRTYLISY
-128 KAKQYISDT
+128 KAKQYLSDT
-137 SKISAYALKYIDA
+137 SKISSDALKYIDA

-163 KTIEHRLIGADVR
+163 KTIEHRLIREDVR

-213 SDLLLIF
+213 NDLAIIF

-235 IDSIPKRTY
+235 IDSIPKRNY
-244 PSLDKMNDSAYKK
+244 SSKEQINDSAYKK

-262 DLTEKVTGFVPPFHG
+262 DLTEKVTGLVPPFHG
-277 SNSWVLSPFRSK
+277 SNSWVLSPSRSS

-350 EVDLYSETFN
+350 EVDLYKETFN
-360 PKNENQVL
+360 PENENQVF
-368 FDGRWVNAQVIKQ
+368 FDGKWVNSQEINE
-381 QIKVKDKKDEN
+381 QIKVKDKSPEDLN
-392 LSIRVT
+392 IRVT
-398 SHGPIISDYIDGYN
+398 SHGPIISDYIDGYT
-412 GNPLAFSWVFYNLEN
+412 GSPLAFSWVFYNLEN
-427 PFLDMLYEITIADN
+427 PFFDMLYDVTTSNDIA
-441 ITDFQSSV
+441 DFQSSI
-449 SKIAS
+449 SKVTS
-454 PGLNFSYA
+454 PGLNFSYV
-462 DKEGNIAGWATGRLP
+462 DKEGNIAWWATGRLP
-477 IRDSSVNAKSILDG
+477 VRDSNINAKSILDG
-491 SNPNHNIKSYVSFI
+491 SNPDHNIKSYVSFE

-522 NLPTANKI
+522 NLPTANEI
-530 EDIPRLDGYFRST
+530 ESIPRLDGYFRST
-543 DRAQRIYSLLDKQE
+543 DRAHRIYQLLAQKE

-562 ELKKVQ
+562 ELKKIQ
-568 NDDFLISSLNL
+568 NDDFLISGLIINKEITAALDPL
-579 NNEIIA
+579 NN
-585 SLNTQTKKF
+585 QF
-594 SPIETTAFKLLKE
+594 SPSESKAYQLLKT

-613 IDSKGNSI
+613 VDSKGACV

-628 ILRETLEPSLGKDY
+628 VLKVTLEPTLGKDY

-659 MYKKSVPFIRD
+659 MYKKTVPFQEES
-670 LTNSKEEVFN
+670 LQSNEKVTNE
-680 NLIYTGFKNAILE
+680 LIYNGFVNAVDE
-693 ITNKLGN
+693 INEKLGVDIN
-700 NSNAWEWGNI
+700 NWDWGNI
-710 HTITYEHPLG
+710 HTITFEHPLG
-720 KVSPLNYIFNLGPFP
+720 KVSPLDYIFNLGPFP

-755 KVTSLP
+755 KVSSLP

-773 NSYSIIPSGNSGN
+773 NSYAIIPSGNSGN
-786 FWSKHYDDQLEL
+786 FWSNHYDDQLNL
-798 FLNGKYR
+798 FLDGKYR
-805 QVNFSK
+805 KINFSK
-811 AQVNSNTKHELLL
+811 PQINSNLSHELLL
-824 TPN
+824 TPK